1 MKRILISAALL
12 AATTSALQAHTLD
25 GIVKDN
31 KTGEPLIGTVIRVK
45 ELPNVS
51 TTTGLDGTFT
61 LHELPDKGKFTI
73 IVTYMSYKTKEMVVD
88 LAKDYSKGGKDGK
101 DGQFTIAMDEDTK
114 QLGEVVVTGHREYRS
129 DRSAVETVKN
139 AGNVLNVM
147 SQQSIQL
154 SPDVN
159 VASVLQ
165 RVSGVTMERDASGEA
180 SYAILRGMDKRYNYT
195 LVNGVKIPSPDDK
208 NRYIP
213 LNIFPSDLMDRLVV
227 SKSLTAD
234 MEGDA
239 AGGVVDMVMKDA
251 PSRFQLQAN
260 AAIGATD
267 YFWKDGRNY
276 LTSNRSDYTHKAP
289 YEAFGSE
296 YKAQMGSSKDGSS
309 QIGDFKA
316 GPTQLKSYSNPAPN
330 FIGGLSIGNRF
341 WNDRLGVMLAGS
353 IQNTFRGTERTY
365 NSVKMASG
373 EQAMYISNLHHRY
386 YSIHD
391 LTAGAHAKIDLTLGN
406 QLMPGAHK
414 LEWYNMYVRT
424 NSKGIRYN
432 NGISTEYIGA
442 DSYTQDDEVRS
453 TSITQTIFATNL
465 KGTHHLSKD
474 FTIDWSGIFSQAKEE
489 DPDRTYV
496 TLTNTVSTS
505 SADVTASSDG
515 SSDVDAVGGSI
526 WDTNKNIVKTLPKSM
541 ERRYQHNKDT
551 DWAGYINLSYDTHF
565 ANGVDALWKAGAQY
579 RCKERSNRYYS
590 YIFNPADIS
599 QQLNG
604 NGLDQFA
611 AIDWVCKTPY
621 SQASQLNYDSKEHI
635 GGAYAMVTFRSN
647 LGELNAGFRA
657 EHTNQI
663 YTMLQHFRNMG
674 QVGEQSYWDYLPSA
688 SIKWTPTKKMNV
700 RLSYYRSI
708 NRPGFYEIVPYQI
721 QGEEYQ
727 EKGNPNLKRAR
738 IDNIDLRWEW
748 FPSATEQVL
757 AGVFY
762 KYLKDP
768 IEQVFVT
775 SDGKIGA
782 GTDAYYLPDNL
793 GNAKN
798 MGFEIDVIK
807 YIRHFG
813 LKANYTYTHSEIT
826 TSKREYQ
833 EGSAEYKTGVTQ
845 TRPLVNQAPHTA
857 NLSLLYKDTSHGW
870 NAQLAASYTGTKL
883 ALVSPFKD
891 ADQWDKAMFG
901 LDLSA
906 EKQFKNGFSVFLKAN
921 NLLDAKRERFLKT
934 VNKSNLEYEGQK
946 SDKTIVGTYQY
957 GRTFLLGVR
966 YKL

>member
-1 MKRILISAALL
+1 MKRLFMSAALL
-12 AATTSALQAHTLD
+12 AASATAIQAHTLD

-31 KTGEPLIGTVIRVK
+31 KTGEPLIGTVVRVK
-45 ELPNVS
+45 ELPNVG
-51 TTTGLDGTFT
+51 TTTGLDGSFT
-61 LHELPDKGKFTI
+61 LHELPDKGKYTLVVSF
-73 IVTYMSYKTKEMVVD
+73 MAYKTKEIVVD
-88 LAKDYSKGGKDGK
+88 VANDEKVD
-101 DGQFTIAMDEDTK
+101 IPMDEDLK
-114 QLGEVVVTGHREYRS
+114 QLGEVVVTGRREYRS

-213 LNIFPSDLMDRLVV
+213 LNIFPSDLMERLVV

-251 PSRFQLQAN
+251 PSCFQFQAN
-260 AAIGATD
+260 AAIGTTD
-267 YFWKDGRNY
+267 YFWKDGRDY
-276 LTSNRSDYTHKAP
+276 ITSNRSDYTKKAP

-296 YKAQMGSSKDGSS
+296 YKASMS
-309 QIGDFKA
+309 DFKN
-316 GPTQLKSYSNPAPN
+316 GPVQLKSHSMPAPN
-330 FIGGLSIGNRF
+330 FIGGLSVGNRF
-341 WNDRLGVMLAGS
+341 WNDRLGVILAGS

-373 EQAMYISNLHHRY
+373 EQAMYISKLNHRY

-391 LTAGAHAKIDLTLGN
+391 LTTGAHAKIDLTL
-406 QLMPGAHK
+406 PGHK
-414 LEWYNMYVRT
+414 IEWYNMYVRT
-424 NSKGIRYN
+424 NSKGVRYN
-432 NGISTEYIGA
+432 NSIGTEYIGA
-442 DSYTQDDEVRS
+442 NSYTQDDEIRS
-453 TSITQTIFATNL
+453 LSTTQSIFATNL
-465 KGTHHLSKD
+465 KGTHHLTKN
-474 FTIDWSGIFSQAKEE
+474 FTLDWSGIFSQAKEE

-496 TLTNTVSTS
+496 TLSNSVSTE
-505 SADVTASSDG
+505 ADADG
-515 SSDVDAVGGSI
+515 NILSGNL
-526 WDTNKNIVKTLPKSM
+526 WDTNKNITKTFPKDA
-541 ERRYQHNKDT
+541 ERRFQHNMDT
-551 DWAGYINLSYDTHF
+551 DWAGYINLTYDTHF
-565 ANGVDALWKAGAQY
+565 ANDVEALWKAGAQY
-579 RCKERSNRYYS
+579 RRKERSNRYYS
-590 YIFNPADIS
+590 YIFSPADNA
-599 QQLNG
+599 QDLDG
-604 NGLDQFA
+604 NGLEQFDNV
-611 AIDWVCKTPY
+611 DWVCKTPY

-635 GGAYAMVTFRSN
+635 GGAYAMVTLKTK
-647 LGELNAGFRA
+647 LGELIAGFRA

-674 QVGEQSYWDYLPSA
+674 QIGEQSYWDYLPSA
-688 SIKWTPTKKMNV
+688 SLKWTPTKNMNI

-721 QGEEYQ
+721 MGEEYQ

-748 FPSATEQVL
+748 FPSKTEQIL

-782 GTDAYYLPDNL
+782 GTDAYYMPDNL

-813 LKANYTYTHSEIT
+813 IKANYTYTYSKIT
-826 TSKREYQ
+826 TSKREYK
-833 EGSAEYKTGVTQ
+833 EGSAEYKSGVTQ
-845 TRPLVNQAPHTA
+845 SRPLVNQAPHTA
-857 NLSLLYKDTSHGW
+857 NISLLYKDTENGW
-870 NAQLAASYTGTKL
+870 NAQLASSFTGAKL

-906 EKQFKNGFSVFLKAN
+906 EKQFKNGFSIFFKAN
-921 NLLDAKRERFLKT
+921 NLLDAKRERYLKT
-934 VNKSNLEYEGQK
+934 VNESNLEYEGQK

>member
-1 MKRILISAALL
+1 MKKFLLSAALL
-12 AATTSALQAHTLD
+12 VAATTAIQAHTLD

-61 LHELPDKGKFTI
+61 LHELPDKGKVTI
-73 IVTYMSYKTKEMVVD
+73 IVSYMSYKTREMVVD
-88 LAKDYSKGGKDGK
+88 VAKKDK
-101 DGQFTIAMDEDTK
+101 VDIPMDEDLK

-129 DRSAVETVKN
+129 DRSAIETVKN

-251 PSRFQLQAN
+251 PSRFQIQAN
-260 AAIGATD
+260 AAIGASD
-267 YFWKDGRNY
+267 YFWKDGRDY
-276 LTSNRSDYTHKAP
+276 LTSNRSDYTKKSP
-289 YEAFGSE
+289 YEVFGKD
-296 YKAQMGSSKDGSS
+296 YKAQMS
-309 QIGDFKA
+309 DFKN
-316 GPTQLKSYSNPAPN
+316 GPVQLKSHSLPAPN

-353 IQNTFRGTERTY
+353 VQNVFRGTERTY

-373 EQAMYISNLHHRY
+373 EQAMYISNLQHRY

-391 LTAGAHAKIDLTLGN
+391 LTAGAHAKFDLTL
-406 QLMPGAHK
+406 PGHK
-414 LEWYNMYVRT
+414 LEWYNMYVHT
-424 NSKGIRYN
+424 NSKGTRYN
-432 NGISTEYIGA
+432 NSVNTEYIGA

-453 TSITQTIFATNL
+453 LSTTQSIFATNL
-465 KGTHHLSKD
+465 KGTHHLTKD
-474 FTIDWSGIFSQAKEE
+474 FTVDWSGVFSQAKEE

-496 TLTNTVSTS
+496 TLTNTVSRK
-505 SADVTASSDG
+505 AENG
-515 SSDVDAVGGSI
+515 GDAVSGSI
-526 WDTNKNIVKTLPKSM
+526 WEGDKNITKTLPKSA
-541 ERRYQHNKDT
+541 ERRFQHNKDT

-565 ANGVDALWKAGAQY
+565 ANSVEALWKAGAQY
-579 RCKERSNRYYS
+579 RRKERSNRYYS

-599 QQLNG
+599 QRLDG
-604 NGLDQFA
+604 NGIDQFA
-611 AIDWVCKTPY
+611 HIDWVCKTPY

-635 GGAYAMVTFRSN
+635 GGAYAMVTLKSEM
-647 LGELNAGFRA
+647 GELNAGFRA

-748 FPSATEQVL
+748 FPSKTEQIL

-782 GTDAYYLPDNL
+782 GTDAYYMPDNL
-793 GNAKN
+793 GNARN
-798 MGFEIDVIK
+798 MGFEIDVVK

-813 LKANYTYTHSEIT
+813 LKANYTYTHSKIT
-826 TSKREYQ
+826 TSKRQYQ
-833 EGSAEYKTGVTQ
+833 QGSAEYEKGVTQ
-845 TRPLVNQAPHTA
+845 SRPLVNQAPHTA
-857 NLSLLYKDTSHGW
+857 NLSLLYKDTQHGW
-870 NAQLAASYTGTKL
+870 NAQLAASYTGTRL

-906 EKQFKNGFSVFLKAN
+906 EKQWPCGLSVFVKAN
-921 NLLDAKRERFLKT
+921 NLLDAKRERYLKT
-934 VNKSNLEYEGQK
+934 VNKSNLEYEGQRA
-946 SDKTIVGTYQY
+946 DRTIVGTYRY
-957 GRTFLLGVR
+957 GRTFLVGVR
-966 YKL
+966 CKL

>member
-1 MKRILISAALL
+1 MKQFLLSAALI
-12 AATTSALQAHTLD
+12 AVSTTVATAHTLD

-31 KTGEPLIGTVIRVK
+31 RTGEPLIGSVIEVK
-45 ELPNVS
+45 ELPSVK
-51 TTTGLDGTFT
+51 TTTGLDGSFT
-61 LHELPDKGKFTI
+61 LHELPDKGRYTLVVRYI
-73 IVTYMSYKTKEMVVD
+73 SYKTREIPVD
-88 LAKDYSKGGKDGK
+88 VSDKGIVNI
-101 DGQFTIAMDEDTK
+101 TLDEDLRE
-114 QLGEVVVTGHREYRS
+114 LGEVVIKGHKEYHS
-129 DRSAVETVKN
+129 DRSAIDMEKT

-159 VASVLQ
+159 VATVLQ

-251 PSRFQLQAN
+251 PSHFQIQAN
-260 AAIGATD
+260 AAVGASD
-267 YFWKDGRNY
+267 YFWKDSRDY

-289 YEAFGSE
+289 YEVNGPE
-296 YKAQMGSSKDGSS
+296 YKATTS
-309 QIGDFKA
+309 DFA
-316 GPTQLKSYSNPAPN
+316 SGPTQISRHSMPAPN
-330 FIGGLSIGNRF
+330 FVGGLSIGNRF
-341 WNDRLGVMLAGS
+341 WKDRIGVMLAGS

-373 EQAMYISNLHHRY
+373 EQAMYIYSLQHRY

-391 LTAGAHAKIDLTLGN
+391 LTAGVHAKVDL
-406 QLMPGAHK
+406 QLENNK
-414 LEWYNMYVRT
+414 FEWYNMYVRT
-424 NSKGIRYN
+424 NSKGVRYN
-432 NGISTEYIGA
+432 NSVNTEYISS
-442 DSYTQDDEVRS
+442 DSYTQDDETRS
-453 TSITQTIFATNL
+453 LSQTQSIFATHI
-465 KGTHHLSKD
+465 KGTHHLTKD
-474 FTIDWSGIFSQAKEE
+474 FTVDWAGIFSQAKSE
-489 DPDRTYV
+489 DPDRVYLS
-496 TLTNTVSTS
+496 LTNTIH
-505 SADVTASSDG
+505 SAEGVDG
-515 SSDVDAVGGSI
+515 SLWSG
-526 WDTNKNIVKTLPKSM
+526 NKNILKTMPKNM
-541 ERRYQHNKDT
+541 ERRFQHNTDK
-551 DWAGYINLSYDTHF
+551 DWAGYINLAYNSQLG
-565 ANGVDALWKAGAQY
+565 NNINALWKAGAQY
-579 RCKERSNRYYS
+579 RRKERGNRYYS
-590 YIFNPADIS
+590 YNFTPTDIS
-599 QQLNG
+599 QKLDG
-604 NGLDQFA
+604 NGFDQFA
-611 AIDWVCKTPY
+611 AIDWTCKTPY

-635 GGAYAMVTFRSN
+635 GAAYIMTTLKSRW
-647 LGELNAGFRA
+647 GELNAGLRA

-663 YTMLQHFRNMG
+663 YTMLQKFRNMG
-674 QVGEQSYWDYLPSA
+674 QVGEQSYWDWLPSA
-688 SIKWTPTKKMNV
+688 SLKWTPTKKMNV

-721 QGEEYQ
+721 MGEEYQ

-762 KYLKDP
+762 KYLQDP
-768 IEQVFVT
+768 IEQVFVAA
-775 SDGKIGA
+775 DGKLGSGA
-782 GTDAYYLPDNL
+782 DAYYMPDNL

-798 MGFEIDVIK
+798 YGFEIDVVK

-813 LKANYTYTHSEIT
+813 IKANYTYTHSRIT
-826 TSKREYQ
+826 TSKREYK

-845 TRPLVNQAPHTA
+845 SRPLVNQAPHTA
-857 NLSLLYKDTSHGW
+857 NLSLLYKDTNYGW

-901 LDLSA
+901 LDFSM
-906 EKQFKNGFSVFLKAN
+906 EKKFPCGVSVFLKAN
-921 NLLDAKRERFLKT
+921 NLLDAKRERYLKT
-934 VNKSNLEYEGQK
+934 VNQSNLEYEGQS
-946 SDKTIVGTYQY
+946 SDKTIVGTYKY
-957 GRTFLLGVR
+957 GRTYLVGVR
-966 YKL
+966 VKI

>member
-1 MKRILISAALL
+1 MKQFILSAVLI
-12 AATTSALQAHTLD
+12 AASATVVSAHTLD

-31 KTGEPLIGTVIRVK
+31 RTGEPLIGSVVEVK
-45 ELPNVS
+45 ELPSVK
-51 TTTGLDGTFT
+51 TTTGLDGSFT
-61 LHELPDKGKFTI
+61 LHELPDKGRYTLVVRYI
-73 IVTYMSYKTKEMVVD
+73 SYKTREIPVEVSDKGVV
-88 LAKDYSKGGKDGK
+88 
-101 DGQFTIAMDEDTK
+101 TITLDEDLH
-114 QLGEVVVTGHREYRS
+114 QLGEVVIKGHKEYHS
-129 DRSAVETVKN
+129 DRSAIDMEKT

-180 SYAILRGMDKRYNYT
+180 SYAILRGMDKHYNYT

-251 PSRFQLQAN
+251 PSHFQIQAN
-260 AAIGATD
+260 AAVGTSD
-267 YFWKDGRNY
+267 YFWKDSRDY

-289 YEAFGSE
+289 YEVNGPE
-296 YKAQMGSSKDGSS
+296 YKAATS
-309 QIGDFKA
+309 DFSN
-316 GPTQLKSYSNPAPN
+316 GPTQISRHSMPAPN
-330 FIGGLSIGNRF
+330 FVGGLSIGNRF
-341 WNDRLGVMLAGS
+341 WKDRIGVMLAGS

-373 EQAMYISNLHHRY
+373 EQSMYISSLQHRY

-391 LTAGAHAKIDLTLGN
+391 LTAGVHAKVDL
-406 QLMPGAHK
+406 QLENNK
-414 LEWYNMYVRT
+414 LEWYNMYVCT
-424 NSKGIRYN
+424 NSKSVRYN
-432 NGISTEYIGA
+432 NSVNTEYISS
-442 DSYTQDDEVRS
+442 DSYTQDDETRS
-453 TSITQTIFATNL
+453 LSQTQSIFATHL
-465 KGTHHLSKD
+465 KGTHHLTKD
-474 FTIDWSGIFSQAKEE
+474 FTADWAGIFSQAKAE
-489 DPDRTYV
+489 DPDRVYLS
-496 TLTNTVSTS
+496 LTNTIQ
-505 SADVTASSDG
+505 SADGVDG
-515 SSDVDAVGGSI
+515 SLWSG
-526 WDTNKNIVKTLPKSM
+526 NKNILKTLPKNM
-541 ERRYQHNKDT
+541 ERRFQHNTDK
-551 DWAGYINLSYDTHF
+551 DWAGYINLAYNSQLGNDI
-565 ANGVDALWKAGAQY
+565 NALWKAGAQY
-579 RCKERSNRYYS
+579 RRKERGNRYYS
-590 YIFNPADIS
+590 YIFNPSDIS
-599 QQLNG
+599 QKLDG
-604 NGLDQFA
+604 NGFDQFA
-611 AIDWVCKTPY
+611 AIDWTCKTPY

-635 GGAYAMVTFRSN
+635 GAAYIMTTLKSRW
-647 LGELNAGFRA
+647 GELNAGVRA

-663 YTMLQHFRNMG
+663 YTMLQKFRNMG
-674 QVGEQSYWDYLPSA
+674 QVGEQSYWDWLPSA

-721 QGEEYQ
+721 MGEEYQ

-738 IDNIDLRWEW
+738 IDNVDLRWEW

-762 KYLKDP
+762 KYLQDP
-768 IEQVFVT
+768 IEQVFVAA
-775 SDGKIGA
+775 DGKLGSGA
-782 GTDAYYLPDNL
+782 DAYYMPDNL

-798 MGFEIDVIK
+798 YGFEIDVVK

-813 LKANYTYTHSEIT
+813 IKANYTYTHSTIT
-826 TSKREYQ
+826 TTKREYK

-857 NLSLLYKDTSHGW
+857 NLSLLYKDTNYGW

-901 LDLSA
+901 LDFSM
-906 EKQFKNGFSVFLKAN
+906 EKKFPCGVSVFLKAN
-921 NLLDAKRERFLKT
+921 NLLDAKRERYLKT
-934 VNKSNLEYEGQK
+934 VNQSNLEYEGQR
-946 SDKTIVGTYQY
+946 SDKTIVGTYKY
-957 GRTFLLGVR
+957 GRTFLIGVR
-966 YKL
+966 VKM

>member
-1 MKRILISAALL
+1 MKQFLLSAALI
-12 AATTSALQAHTLD
+12 AASTTVATAHTLD

-31 KTGEPLIGTVIRVK
+31 RTGEPLIGSVVEVK
-45 ELPNVS
+45 ELPSVK
-51 TTTGLDGTFT
+51 TTTGLDGSFT
-61 LHELPDKGKFTI
+61 LHELPDKGRYTLVVRYI
-73 IVTYMSYKTKEMVVD
+73 SYKTREIPVD
-88 LAKDYSKGGKDGK
+88 VSDKGIV
-101 DGQFTIAMDEDTK
+101 TITLDEDLRE
-114 QLGEVVVTGHREYRS
+114 LGEVVIKGHKEYHS
-129 DRSAVETVKN
+129 DRSAIDMEKT

-251 PSRFQLQAN
+251 PSHFQIQAN
-260 AAIGATD
+260 AAVGTSD
-267 YFWKDGRNY
+267 YFWKDSRDY
-276 LTSNRSDYTHKAP
+276 LTSNRSDYTHKSP
-289 YEAFGSE
+289 YEVNGPD
-296 YKAQMGSSKDGSS
+296 YKATTS
-309 QIGDFKA
+309 DFA
-316 GPTQLKSYSNPAPN
+316 SGPTQISRHSMPPPN
-330 FIGGLSIGNRF
+330 FVGGLSIGNRF
-341 WNDRLGVMLAGS
+341 WKDRIGVMLAGS

-373 EQAMYISNLHHRY
+373 EQAMYIYSLQHRY

-391 LTAGAHAKIDLTLGN
+391 LTAGVHAKVDL
-406 QLMPGAHK
+406 QLDNNK
-414 LEWYNMYVRT
+414 IEWYNMYVRT
-424 NSKGIRYN
+424 NSKGVRYN
-432 NGISTEYIGA
+432 NSVNTEYISS
-442 DSYTQDDEVRS
+442 DSYTQDDETRS
-453 TSITQTIFATNL
+453 LSQTQSIFATHL
-465 KGTHHLSKD
+465 KGTHHLTKD
-474 FTIDWSGIFSQAKEE
+474 FTIDWAGIFSQAKSE
-489 DPDRTYV
+489 DPDRVYLS
-496 TLTNTVSTS
+496 LTNTIQ
-505 SADVTASSDG
+505 SADGVDG
-515 SSDVDAVGGSI
+515 SLWSG
-526 WDTNKNIVKTLPKSM
+526 NKNILKTMPKNM
-541 ERRYQHNKDT
+541 ERRFQHNIDK
-551 DWAGYINLSYDTHF
+551 DWAGYINLSYNSELGNDI
-565 ANGVDALWKAGAQY
+565 NALWKAGAQY
-579 RCKERSNRYYS
+579 RRKERSNRYYS
-590 YIFNPADIS
+590 YNFTPTDIS
-599 QQLNG
+599 QKLDG
-604 NGLDQFA
+604 NGFDQFA
-611 AIDWVCKTPY
+611 AIDWTCKTPY

-635 GGAYAMVTFRSN
+635 GAAYIMTTLKSKW
-647 LGELNAGFRA
+647 GELNAGLRA

-663 YTMLQHFRNMG
+663 YTMLQKFRNMG
-674 QVGEQSYWDYLPSA
+674 QVGEQSYWDWLPSA

-721 QGEEYQ
+721 MGEEYQ

-738 IDNIDLRWEW
+738 IDNVDLRWEW

-762 KYLKDP
+762 KYLQDP
-768 IEQVFVT
+768 IEQVFVAA
-775 SDGKIGA
+775 DGKLGSGA
-782 GTDAYYLPDNL
+782 DAYYMPDNL

-798 MGFEIDVIK
+798 YGFEIDVVK

-813 LKANYTYTHSEIT
+813 IKANYTYTHSRIT
-826 TSKREYQ
+826 TSKREYK

-845 TRPLVNQAPHTA
+845 SRPLVNQAPHTA
-857 NLSLLYKDTSHGW
+857 NLSLLYKDTNYGW

-901 LDLSA
+901 LDFSM
-906 EKQFKNGFSVFLKAN
+906 EKKFPCGVSVFLKAN
-921 NLLDAKRERFLKT
+921 NLLDAKRERYLKT
-934 VNKSNLEYEGQK
+934 VNQSNLEYEGQS
-946 SDKTIVGTYQY
+946 SDKTIVGTYKY
-957 GRTFLLGVR
+957 GRTYLVGVR
-966 YKL
+966 VKI

>member
-1 MKRILISAALL
+1 MKRFLFTAALL
-12 AATTSALQAHTLD
+12 TAATSAITAHTLD
-25 GIVKDN
+25 GIVKDH
-31 KTGEPLIGTVIRVK
+31 KTGEPLIGIVIRVK
-45 ELPNVS
+45 ELPSVS

-61 LHELPDKGKFTI
+61 LRELPDRGRYTL
-73 IVTYMSYKTKEMVVD
+73 VVSYMAYKTREMMVD
-88 LAKDYSKGGKDGK
+88 VAKDYDKGSEKGK
-101 DGQFTIAMDEDTK
+101 DGQLIIALDEDLQ
-114 QLGEVVVTGHREYRS
+114 QLGEVVVTGRREYRS

-139 AGNVLNVM
+139 AASVLNVM

-180 SYAILRGMDKRYNYT
+180 SYVILRGMDKRYNYT

-208 NRYIP
+208 NRYVP

-251 PSRFQLQAN
+251 PARFQLQAN
-260 AAIGATD
+260 AAVGMSD
-267 YFWKDGRNY
+267 YFWSGARDY
-276 LTSNRSDYTHKAP
+276 LTTNRSDYTHRSP
-289 YEAFGSE
+289 YEAFGSD
-296 YKAQMGSSKDGSS
+296 YKASASDFRNGPVQM
-309 QIGDFKA
+309 
-316 GPTQLKSYSNPAPN
+316 KSHATPAPN
-330 FIGGLSIGNRF
+330 FIGGLSVGDRF
-341 WNDRLGVMLAGS
+341 WNNRIGVMLAGS
-353 IQNTFRGTERTY
+353 VQNTFRGTERTY

-373 EQAMYISNLHHRY
+373 EQAMYISTLNHRY

-391 LTAGAHAKIDLTLGN
+391 FTAGLHAKLDLSLSN
-406 QLMPGAHK
+406 HK

-424 NSKGIRYN
+424 NSKGVRYN
-432 NGISTEYIGA
+432 NGVNTEYISA
-442 DSYTQDDEVRS
+442 DSYTQDDELRS
-453 TSITQTIFATNL
+453 ISSTQSIFATNL
-465 KGTHHLSKD
+465 KGTHHLTD
-474 FTIDWSGIFSQAKEE
+474 RFTVDWSGVFSQARAE

-496 TLTNTVSTS
+496 TLTNTVGR
-505 SADVTASSDG
+505 SAGAEG
-515 SSDVDAVGGSI
+515 DAVSGDI
-526 WDTNKNIVKTLPKSM
+526 WSQEKNILKTLPKSA
-541 ERRYQHNKDT
+541 ERRFQHNKDT
-551 DWAGYINLSYDTHF
+551 DWAGYINLAYDTRF
-565 ANGVDALWKAGAQY
+565 GDKLDALWKVGAQY
-579 RCKERSNRYYS
+579 RRKERSNRYYS

-599 QQLNG
+599 QLLDG
-604 NGLDQFA
+604 NGYEQFA
-611 AIDWVCKTPY
+611 NVDWVCKTPY

-635 GGAYAMVTFRSN
+635 GGVYAMATLSSA
-647 LGELNAGFRA
+647 LGELNVGLRA

-688 SIKWTPTKKMNV
+688 SVKWTPTKKMNV

-727 EKGNPNLKRAR
+727 EKGNPELKRAR

-748 FPSATEQVL
+748 FPSGTEQIL

-762 KYLKDP
+762 KYLKNP

-782 GTDAYYLPDNL
+782 GTDAYYMPANL

-813 LKANYTYTHSEIT
+813 VKANYTYTHSEIT
-826 TSKREYQ
+826 TSKRQYK

-857 NLSLLYKDTSHGW
+857 NLSLLYKDTEHGW
-870 NAQLAASYTGTKL
+870 NAQLAASFTGTKL

-901 LDLSA
+901 LDFSA
-906 EKQFKNGFSVFLKAN
+906 EKKFHNGISLFFKAN
-921 NLLDAKRERFLKT
+921 NLLDAKRERYLKT
-934 VNKSNLEYEGQK
+934 VNQSNLEYEGQK
-946 SDKTIVGTYQY
+946 SDKTIVGTYRY

>member
-1 MKRILISAALL
+1 MKRLFMSAALL
-12 AATTSALQAHTLD
+12 AASATAIQAHTLD

-31 KTGEPLIGTVIRVK
+31 KTGEPLIGTVVRVK
-45 ELPNVS
+45 ELPNVG
-51 TTTGLDGTFT
+51 TTTGLDGSFT
-61 LHELPDKGKFTI
+61 LHELPDKGKYTLVVSF
-73 IVTYMSYKTKEMVVD
+73 MAYKTKVIVVD
-88 LAKDYSKGGKDGK
+88 VANDDKVD
-101 DGQFTIAMDEDTK
+101 IPMDEDLK
-114 QLGEVVVTGHREYRS
+114 QLGEVVVTGRREYRS
-129 DRSAVETVKN
+129 DRSAVESVKN

-251 PSRFQLQAN
+251 PSCFQLQAN
-260 AAIGATD
+260 AAIGTTD
-267 YFWKDGRNY
+267 YFWKDGRDY
-276 LTSNRSDYTHKAP
+276 LTSNRSDYTKKAP

-296 YKAQMGSSKDGSS
+296 YKASMS
-309 QIGDFKA
+309 DFKN
-316 GPTQLKSYSNPAPN
+316 GPMQLKSHSMPAPN
-330 FIGGLSIGNRF
+330 FIGGLSVGNRF

-373 EQAMYISNLHHRY
+373 EQAMYISKLNHRY

-391 LTAGAHAKIDLTLGN
+391 LTTGVQAKVDLTL
-406 QLMPGAHK
+406 PKHK
-414 LEWYNMYVRT
+414 IEWYNMYVRT
-424 NSKGIRYN
+424 NSKGVRYN
-432 NGISTEYIGA
+432 NSIGTEYIGA
-442 DSYTQDDEVRS
+442 NSYTQDDEIRS
-453 TSITQTIFATNL
+453 LSTTQSIFATNL
-465 KGTHHLSKD
+465 KGTHHLTKN
-474 FTIDWSGIFSQAKEE
+474 FTLDWSGIFSQAKEE

-496 TLTNTVSTS
+496 TLSNSVSTE
-505 SADVTASSDG
+505 ADAEGNILSG
-515 SSDVDAVGGSI
+515 NL
-526 WDTNKNIVKTLPKSM
+526 WDTNKNITKTFPKDA
-541 ERRYQHNKDT
+541 ERRFQHNMDT
-551 DWAGYINLSYDTHF
+551 DWAGYINLTYDTHF
-565 ANGVDALWKAGAQY
+565 ANDVEALWKAGAQY
-579 RCKERSNRYYS
+579 RRKERSNRYYS
-590 YIFNPADIS
+590 YIFSPADNA
-599 QQLNG
+599 QDLDG
-604 NGLDQFA
+604 NGLEQFDNV
-611 AIDWVCKTPY
+611 DWVCKTPY
-621 SQASQLNYDSKEHI
+621 SQASQLNYNSKEHI
-635 GGAYAMVTFRSN
+635 GGAYTMVTLKTK
-647 LGELNAGFRA
+647 LGELIAGFRA

-674 QVGEQSYWDYLPSA
+674 QTGEQSYWDYLPSA
-688 SIKWTPTKKMNV
+688 SLKWTPTKKMNI

-721 QGEEYQ
+721 MGEEYQ

-748 FPSATEQVL
+748 FPSKTEQIL

-782 GTDAYYLPDNL
+782 GTDAYYMPDNL

-813 LKANYTYTHSEIT
+813 IKANYTYTYSKIT
-826 TSKREYQ
+826 TSKREYK
-833 EGSAEYKTGVTQ
+833 EGSAEYKSGVTQ
-845 TRPLVNQAPHTA
+845 SRPLVNQAPHTA
-857 NLSLLYKDTSHGW
+857 NISLLYKDTENGW
-870 NAQLAASYTGTKL
+870 NAQLASSFTGAKL

-906 EKQFKNGFSVFLKAN
+906 EKQFKNGFSIFFKAN
-921 NLLDAKRERFLKT
+921 NLLDAKRERYLKT
-934 VNKSNLEYEGQK
+934 VNESNLQYADQKSN
-946 SDKTIVGTYQY
+946 KTIIGTYKY

>member
-1 MKRILISAALL
+1 MKQFLLSVALIAAPSTV
-12 AATTSALQAHTLD
+12 ASAHTLD

-31 KTGEPLIGTVIRVK
+31 RTGEPLIGSVIEVK
-45 ELPNVS
+45 ELPSVK
-51 TTTGLDGTFT
+51 TTTGLDGSFT
-61 LHELPDKGKFTI
+61 LHELPDKGRYTLVVRYI
-73 IVTYMSYKTKEMVVD
+73 SYKTREIPVEVSDKGVV
-88 LAKDYSKGGKDGK
+88 
-101 DGQFTIAMDEDTK
+101 TITLDEDSHE
-114 QLGEVVVTGHREYRS
+114 LGEVVIKGHKEYHS
-129 DRSAVETVKN
+129 DRSAIDMEKT

-159 VASVLQ
+159 VATVLQ

-251 PSRFQLQAN
+251 PSHFQIQAN
-260 AAIGATD
+260 AAVGTSD
-267 YFWKDGRNY
+267 YFWKDGRDY
-276 LTSNRSDYTHKAP
+276 LSSNRRDYTHKAP
-289 YEAFGSE
+289 YEVNGAN
-296 YKAQMGSSKDGSS
+296 YKATTS
-309 QIGDFKA
+309 DFA
-316 GPTQLKSYSNPAPN
+316 GGPTQISSHSMPAPN

-341 WNDRLGVMLAGS
+341 WNDRIGVMVAGS

-373 EQAMYISNLHHRY
+373 EQAMYIYSLQHRY

-391 LTAGAHAKIDLTLGN
+391 LTAGVHAKIDL
-406 QLMPGAHK
+406 QLENNK
-414 LEWYNMYVRT
+414 FEWYNMYVRT
-424 NSKGIRYN
+424 NSKGVRYN
-432 NGISTEYIGA
+432 NSINTEYISS
-442 DSYTQDDEVRS
+442 DSYTQDDETRS
-453 TSITQTIFATNL
+453 LSQTQSIFATHL
-465 KGTHHLSKD
+465 KGTHHLTKD
-474 FTIDWSGIFSQAKEE
+474 FTVDWAGIFSQAKSE
-489 DPDRTYV
+489 DPDRVYLS
-496 TLTNTVSTS
+496 LTNTVQ
-505 SADVTASSDG
+505 SADGVDG
-515 SSDVDAVGGSI
+515 SLWSGS
-526 WDTNKNIVKTLPKSM
+526 KNILKTLPKNM
-541 ERRYQHNKDT
+541 ERRFQHNTDK
-551 DWAGYINLSYDTHF
+551 DWAGYINLAYNSQLGNDV
-565 ANGVDALWKAGAQY
+565 NALWKAGAQY
-579 RCKERSNRYYS
+579 RRKERGNRYYS
-590 YIFNPADIS
+590 YNFTPTDIS
-599 QQLNG
+599 QKLDG
-604 NGLDQFA
+604 NAFDQFA
-611 AIDWVCKTPY
+611 AIDWTCKTPY

-635 GGAYAMVTFRSN
+635 GAAYIMTTLKSRW
-647 LGELNAGFRA
+647 GELNVGLRA

-663 YTMLQHFRNMG
+663 YTMLQKFRNMG
-674 QVGEQSYWDYLPSA
+674 QVGEQSYWDWLPSA
-688 SIKWTPTKKMNV
+688 SLKWTPTKKMNV

-721 QGEEYQ
+721 MGEEYQ
-727 EKGNPNLKRAR
+727 EKGNPNLKRAL
-738 IDNIDLRWEW
+738 IDNVDLRWEW

-762 KYLKDP
+762 KYLQDP
-768 IEQVFVT
+768 IEQVFVAA
-775 SDGKIGA
+775 DGKLGSGA
-782 GTDAYYLPDNL
+782 DAYYMPDNL

-798 MGFEIDVIK
+798 YGFEIDVVK

-813 LKANYTYTHSEIT
+813 VKANYTYTHSTIT
-826 TSKREYQ
+826 TTKREYK

-857 NLSLLYKDTSHGW
+857 NLSLLYKDTNYGW

-901 LDLSA
+901 LDFSM
-906 EKQFKNGFSVFLKAN
+906 EKKFPCGVSVFLKAN
-921 NLLDAKRERFLKT
+921 NLLDAKRERYLKT
-934 VNKSNLEYEGQK
+934 VNQSNLEYEGQR
-946 SDKTIVGTYQY
+946 SDKTIVGTYKY
-957 GRTFLLGVR
+957 GRTYLVGVR
-966 YKL
+966 VKL

>member
-1 MKRILISAALL
+1 MKRFLLSAALL
-12 AATTSALQAHTLD
+12 AAATTAIQAHTLD

-61 LHELPDKGKFTI
+61 LHELPDKGKVTI
-73 IVTYMSYKTKEMVVD
+73 IVSYMSYKTREMVVD
-88 LAKDYSKGGKDGK
+88 VAKKDK
-101 DGQFTIAMDEDTK
+101 VDIPMDEDLK

-129 DRSAVETVKN
+129 DRSAIETVKN

-239 AGGVVDMVMKDA
+239 AGGGVDMVMKDA
-251 PSRFQLQAN
+251 PSRFQIQAN
-260 AAIGATD
+260 AAIGASD
-267 YFWKDGRNY
+267 YFWKDGRDY
-276 LTSNRSDYTHKAP
+276 LTCNRSDYTKKSP

-296 YKAQMGSSKDGSS
+296 YKAQMS
-309 QIGDFKA
+309 DFKN
-316 GPTQLKSYSNPAPN
+316 GPVQ
-330 FIGGLSIGNRF
+330 LSIGNRF

-353 IQNTFRGTERTY
+353 VQNVFRGTERTY

-373 EQAMYISNLHHRY
+373 EQAMYISNLQHRY

-391 LTAGAHAKIDLTLGN
+391 LTAGAHAKIDLTL
-406 QLMPGAHK
+406 PGHK

-432 NGISTEYIGA
+432 NSVNTEYIGA

-453 TSITQTIFATNL
+453 LSTTQSIFATNL
-465 KGTHHLSKD
+465 KGTHHLTKD
-474 FTIDWSGIFSQAKEE
+474 FTIDWSGVFSQAKEE

-496 TLTNTVSTS
+496 TLTNTISR
-505 SADVTASSDG
+505 TAENG
-515 SSDVDAVGGSI
+515 GDAVSGSI
-526 WDTNKNIVKTLPKSM
+526 WEGDKNITKTLPKSA
-541 ERRYQHNKDT
+541 ERRFQHNKDT

-565 ANGVDALWKAGAQY
+565 ANSVEALWKAGAQY
-579 RCKERSNRYYS
+579 RRKERSNRYYS

-599 QQLNG
+599 QKLDG
-604 NGLDQFA
+604 NGIDQYA
-611 AIDWVCKTPY
+611 SIDWVCKTPY

-635 GGAYAMVTFRSN
+635 GGAYAMVTLKSEV
-647 LGELNAGFRA
+647 GELNAGFRA

-748 FPSATEQVL
+748 FPSKTEQIL

-782 GTDAYYLPDNL
+782 GTDAYYMPDNL

-813 LKANYTYTHSEIT
+813 VKANYTYTHSEIT

-857 NLSLLYKDTSHGW
+857 NISLLYKDTEHGW
-870 NAQLAASYTGTKL
+870 NAQLASSFTGTKL

-906 EKQFKNGFSVFLKAN
+906 EKQFKNGISFFFKAN
-921 NLLDAKRERFLKT
+921 NLLDAKRERYLKT

>member
-1 MKRILISAALL
+1 MKQFILSAVLI
-12 AATTSALQAHTLD
+12 AASATVVSAHTLD

-31 KTGEPLIGTVIRVK
+31 RTGEPLIGSVVEVK
-45 ELPNVS
+45 ELPSVK
-51 TTTGLDGTFT
+51 TTTGLDGSFT
-61 LHELPDKGKFTI
+61 LHELPDKGRYTLVVRYI
-73 IVTYMSYKTKEMVVD
+73 SYKTREIPVEVSDKGVV
-88 LAKDYSKGGKDGK
+88 
-101 DGQFTIAMDEDTK
+101 TITLDEDLH
-114 QLGEVVVTGHREYRS
+114 QLGEVVIKGHKEYHS
-129 DRSAVETVKN
+129 DRSAIDMEKT

-251 PSRFQLQAN
+251 PSHFQIQAN
-260 AAIGATD
+260 AAVGTSD
-267 YFWKDGRNY
+267 YFWKDSRDY

-289 YEAFGSE
+289 YEVNGPE
-296 YKAQMGSSKDGSS
+296 YKAASS
-309 QIGDFKA
+309 DFSN
-316 GPTQLKSYSNPAPN
+316 GPTQISRHSMPAPN
-330 FIGGLSIGNRF
+330 FVGGLSIGNRF
-341 WNDRLGVMLAGS
+341 WKDRIGVMLAGS

-373 EQAMYISNLHHRY
+373 EQSMYISSLQHRY

-391 LTAGAHAKIDLTLGN
+391 FTAGVHAKVDL
-406 QLMPGAHK
+406 QLENNK
-414 LEWYNMYVRT
+414 LEWYNMYVCT
-424 NSKGIRYN
+424 NSKSVRYN
-432 NGISTEYIGA
+432 NSVNTEYISS
-442 DSYTQDDEVRS
+442 DSYTQDDETRS
-453 TSITQTIFATNL
+453 LSQTQNIFATHL
-465 KGTHHLSKD
+465 KGTHHLTKD
-474 FTIDWSGIFSQAKEE
+474 FTADWAGIFSQAKAE
-489 DPDRTYV
+489 DPDRVYLS
-496 TLTNTVSTS
+496 LTNTVQ
-505 SADVTASSDG
+505 SADGVDG
-515 SSDVDAVGGSI
+515 SLWSG
-526 WDTNKNIVKTLPKSM
+526 NKNILKTLPKNM
-541 ERRYQHNKDT
+541 ERRFQHNTDK
-551 DWAGYINLSYDTHF
+551 DWAGYINLAYNSQLGNDI
-565 ANGVDALWKAGAQY
+565 NALWKAGAQY
-579 RCKERSNRYYS
+579 RRKERGNRYYS
-590 YIFNPADIS
+590 YIFNPSDIS
-599 QQLNG
+599 QKLDG
-604 NGLDQFA
+604 NGFDQFA
-611 AIDWVCKTPY
+611 AIDWTCKTPY

-635 GGAYAMVTFRSN
+635 GAAYIMTTLKSRW
-647 LGELNAGFRA
+647 GELNAGVRA

-663 YTMLQHFRNMG
+663 YTMLQKFRNMG
-674 QVGEQSYWDYLPSA
+674 QVGEQSYWDWLPSA

-721 QGEEYQ
+721 MGEEYQ

-738 IDNIDLRWEW
+738 IDNVDLRWEW

-762 KYLKDP
+762 KYLQDP
-768 IEQVFVT
+768 IEQVFVAA
-775 SDGKIGA
+775 DGKLGSGA
-782 GTDAYYLPDNL
+782 DAYYMPDNL

-798 MGFEIDVIK
+798 YGFEIDVVK

-813 LKANYTYTHSEIT
+813 IKANYTYTHSTIT
-826 TSKREYQ
+826 TTKREYK

-857 NLSLLYKDTSHGW
+857 NLSLLYKDTNYGW

-901 LDLSA
+901 LDFSM
-906 EKQFKNGFSVFLKAN
+906 EKKFPCGVSVFLKAN
-921 NLLDAKRERFLKT
+921 NLLDAKRERYLKT
-934 VNKSNLEYEGQK
+934 VNQSNLEYEGQR
-946 SDKTIVGTYQY
+946 SDKTIVGTYKY
-957 GRTFLLGVR
+957 GRTFLIGVR
-966 YKL
+966 VKM

>member
-1 MKRILISAALL
+1 MVS
-12 AATTSALQAHTLD
+12 AHTVD

-31 KTGEPLIGTVIRVK
+31 RTGEPLIGSVVEVK
-45 ELPNVS
+45 ELPNIK
-51 TTTGLDGTFT
+51 TTTGLDGSFK
-61 LHELPDKGKFTI
+61 LSELPDKGRYTLVVRYI
-73 IVTYMSYKTKEMVVD
+73 SYKTREVPIEVSD
-88 LAKDYSKGGKDGK
+88 KGTV
-101 DGQFTIAMDEDTK
+101 TIALDED
-114 QLGEVVVTGHREYRS
+114 LRELSEVVVKGHKEYHS
-129 DRSAVETVKN
+129 DRSAIDMEKT

-213 LNIFPSDLMDRLVV
+213 LNMFPTDLMDRLVV

-251 PSRFQLQAN
+251 PSHFQIQAN
-260 AAIGATD
+260 AAIGASD
-267 YFWKDGRNY
+267 YFWNDSRNY
-276 LTSNRSDYTHKAP
+276 LSSNRGSYTHTSP
-289 YEAFGSE
+289 YEAHGAD
-296 YKAQMGSSKDGSS
+296 YKATTA
-309 QIGDFKA
+309 DFSN
-316 GPTQLKSYSNPAPN
+316 GPTQITKLSLPAPN
-330 FIGGLSIGNRF
+330 FVGGLSIGNRF
-341 WNDRLGVMLAGS
+341 WKDRIGVMLAGS
-353 IQNTFRGTERTY
+353 VQNIFRGAERTY

-373 EQAMYISNLHHRY
+373 EQAMYIYSLQHRY

-391 LTAGAHAKIDLTLGN
+391 LTAGFHAKVDL
-406 QLMPGAHK
+406 QLDNNK

-424 NSKGIRYN
+424 NSKGVRYN
-432 NGISTEYIGA
+432 NSINTEYISS
-442 DSYTQDDEVRS
+442 DTYTQDDETRS
-453 TSITQTIFATNL
+453 LSQTQSVFATHL
-465 KGTHHLSKD
+465 KGTHHLTPS
-474 FTIDWSGIFSQAKEE
+474 FTVDWASIFSQAKEE
-489 DPDRTYV
+489 DPDRTYL
-496 TLTNTVSTS
+496 TLTNTVE
-505 SADVTASSDG
+505 APDGVDG
-515 SSDVDAVGGSI
+515 SLWSVG
-526 WDTNKNIVKTLPKSM
+526 KNILKTMPKDM
-541 ERRYQHNKDT
+541 ERRFQHNTDK
-551 DWAGYINLSYDTHF
+551 DWAGYLNLSYDTRFSH
-565 ANGVDALWKAGAQY
+565 GISALWKAGAQY
-579 RCKERSNRYYS
+579 RRKERGNRYYS
-590 YIFNPADIS
+590 YVFSPTDIS
-599 QQLNG
+599 QQLDG
-604 NGLDQFA
+604 NGFDQFA
-611 AIDWVCKTPY
+611 SINWTCKTPY

-635 GGAYAMVTFRSN
+635 GAAYLMTTVKTPW
-647 LGELNAGFRA
+647 GELNAGVRA

-663 YTMLQHFRNMG
+663 YTMLQKFRNMG
-674 QVGEQSYWDYLPSA
+674 QVGEQSYWDWMPSA
-688 SIKWTPTKKMNV
+688 SVKWTPTKKMNV

-721 QGEEYQ
+721 MGEEYQ

-738 IDNIDLRWEW
+738 IDNVDLRWEW

-762 KYLKDP
+762 KYLQDP
-768 IEQVFVT
+768 IEQVFV
-775 SDGKIGA
+775 SADGKIGSGA
-782 GTDAYYLPDNL
+782 DAYYMPDNL

-798 MGFEIDVIK
+798 YGFEIDVVK

-813 LKANYTYTHSEIT
+813 IKANYTYTHSSIT
-826 TSKREYQ
+826 TTKREYNV
-833 EGSAEYKTGVTQ
+833 GSAEYKTGVTQ

-857 NLSLLYKDTSHGW
+857 NISLLYKDTRYGW
-870 NAQLAASYTGTKL
+870 NAQLAASFTGTKL

-901 LDLSA
+901 LDFSM
-906 EKQFKNGFSVFLKAN
+906 EKKFPCGVSLFLKAN

-934 VNKSNLEYEGQK
+934 VNESNLQYEGQR
-946 SDKTIVGTYQY
+946 SDKTVVGTYKY

-966 YKL
+966 VKL

>member
-1 MKRILISAALL
+1 MSAALL
-12 AATTSALQAHTLD
+12 AASATAIQAHTLD

-31 KTGEPLIGTVIRVK
+31 KTGEPLIGTVVRVK
-45 ELPNVS
+45 ELPNVG
-51 TTTGLDGTFT
+51 TTTGLDGSFT
-61 LHELPDKGKFTI
+61 LHELPDKGKYTLVVSF
-73 IVTYMSYKTKEMVVD
+73 MAYKTKEIVVD
-88 LAKDYSKGGKDGK
+88 VANDDKVD
-101 DGQFTIAMDEDTK
+101 IPMDEDLK
-114 QLGEVVVTGHREYRS
+114 QLGEVVVTGRREYRS
-129 DRSAVETVKN
+129 DRSAVESVKN

-251 PSRFQLQAN
+251 PSRFQFQAN
-260 AAIGATD
+260 AAIGTTD
-267 YFWKDGRNY
+267 YFWKDGRDY
-276 LTSNRSDYTHKAP
+276 LTSNRSDYTKKAP

-296 YKAQMGSSKDGSS
+296 YKASMS
-309 QIGDFKA
+309 DFKN
-316 GPTQLKSYSNPAPN
+316 GPMQLKSHSMPAPN
-330 FIGGLSIGNRF
+330 FIGGLSVGNRF

-373 EQAMYISNLHHRY
+373 EQAMYISKLNHRY

-391 LTAGAHAKIDLTLGN
+391 LTTGVHAKVDLTL
-406 QLMPGAHK
+406 PKHK
-414 LEWYNMYVRT
+414 IEWYNMYVRT
-424 NSKGIRYN
+424 NSKGVRYN
-432 NGISTEYIGA
+432 NSIGTEYIGA
-442 DSYTQDDEVRS
+442 NSYTQDDEIRS
-453 TSITQTIFATNL
+453 LSTTQSIFATNL
-465 KGTHHLSKD
+465 KGTHHLTKN
-474 FTIDWSGIFSQAKEE
+474 FTLDWSGIFSQAKEE

-496 TLTNTVSTS
+496 TLSNSVSTE
-505 SADVTASSDG
+505 ADADG
-515 SSDVDAVGGSI
+515 NILSGNL
-526 WDTNKNIVKTLPKSM
+526 WDSNKNITKTFPKDA
-541 ERRYQHNKDT
+541 ERRFQHNMDT
-551 DWAGYINLSYDTHF
+551 DWAGYINLTYDTHF
-565 ANGVDALWKAGAQY
+565 ANDVEALWKAGAQY
-579 RCKERSNRYYS
+579 RRKERSNRYYS
-590 YIFNPADIS
+590 YIFSPADNA
-599 QQLNG
+599 QDLDG
-604 NGLDQFA
+604 NGLEQFDNV
-611 AIDWVCKTPY
+611 DWVCKTPY

-635 GGAYAMVTFRSN
+635 GGAYTMVT
-647 LGELNAGFRA
+647 LKTKIGELIAGFRA

-674 QVGEQSYWDYLPSA
+674 QTGEQSYWDYLPSA
-688 SIKWTPTKKMNV
+688 SLKWTPTKNMNI

-721 QGEEYQ
+721 MGEEYQ

-748 FPSATEQVL
+748 FPSKTEQIL

-782 GTDAYYLPDNL
+782 GTDAYYMPDNL

-813 LKANYTYTHSEIT
+813 IKANYTYTYSKIT
-826 TSKREYQ
+826 TSKREYK
-833 EGSAEYKTGVTQ
+833 EGSAEYKSGVTQ
-845 TRPLVNQAPHTA
+845 SRPLVNQAPHTA
-857 NLSLLYKDTSHGW
+857 NISLLYKDTENGW
-870 NAQLAASYTGTKL
+870 NAQLASSFTGAKL

-901 LDLSA
+901 IDLSA
-906 EKQFKNGFSVFLKAN
+906 EKQFKNGFSIFFKAN
-921 NLLDAKRERFLKT
+921 NLLDAKRERYLKT
-934 VNKSNLEYEGQK
+934 VNESNLQYADQKSN
-946 SDKTIVGTYQY
+946 KTIIGTYKY

>member
-1 MKRILISAALL
+1 MKRFLFTAALL
-12 AATTSALQAHTLD
+12 TAATSAITAHTLD
-25 GIVKDN
+25 GIVKDH

-45 ELPNVS
+45 ELPSVS

-61 LHELPDKGKFTI
+61 LRELPDRGRYTL
-73 IVTYMSYKTKEMVVD
+73 VVSYMAYKTREMVVD
-88 LAKDYSKGGKDGK
+88 VAKDYDKGSEKGK
-101 DGQFTIAMDEDTK
+101 DGQLTIALDEDLQ
-114 QLGEVVVTGHREYRS
+114 QLGEVVVTGRREYRS

-139 AGNVLNVM
+139 AASVLNVM

-208 NRYIP
+208 NRYVP

-251 PSRFQLQAN
+251 PARFQLQAN
-260 AAIGATD
+260 AAVGMSD
-267 YFWKDGRNY
+267 YFWSGARDY
-276 LTSNRSDYTHKAP
+276 LTTNRSDYTHRSP
-289 YEAFGSE
+289 YEAFGSD
-296 YKAQMGSSKDGSS
+296 YKASAS
-309 QIGDFKA
+309 DFSN
-316 GPTQLKSYSNPAPN
+316 GPVQLKSHTAPAPN
-330 FIGGLSIGNRF
+330 FIGGLSVGDRF
-341 WNDRLGVMLAGS
+341 WNNRIGVMLAGS
-353 IQNTFRGTERTY
+353 VQNTFRGTERTY

-373 EQAMYISNLHHRY
+373 EQAMYISTLNHRY
-386 YSIHD
+386 YSVHD
-391 LTAGAHAKIDLTLGN
+391 FTAGLHAKLDLSLSN
-406 QLMPGAHK
+406 HK

-424 NSKGIRYN
+424 NSKGVRYN
-432 NGISTEYIGA
+432 NGVNTEYISA
-442 DSYTQDDEVRS
+442 DSYTQDDELRS
-453 TSITQTIFATNL
+453 TSSTQSIFATNL
-465 KGTHHLSKD
+465 KGTHRLTD
-474 FTIDWSGIFSQAKEE
+474 RFMVDWSGVFSQARAE

-496 TLTNTVSTS
+496 TLTNTVGC
-505 SADVTASSDG
+505 SADAEG
-515 SSDVDAVGGSI
+515 DAVSGDI
-526 WDTNKNIVKTLPKSM
+526 WSQEKNILKTLPKSA
-541 ERRYQHNKDT
+541 ERRFQHNKDT
-551 DWAGYINLSYDTHF
+551 DWAGYINLAYDTRF
-565 ANGVDALWKAGAQY
+565 GDKLDALWKVGAQY
-579 RCKERSNRYYS
+579 RRKERSNRYYS

-599 QQLNG
+599 QQLDG
-604 NGLDQFA
+604 NGYEQFA
-611 AIDWVCKTPY
+611 NVDWVCKTPY

-635 GGAYAMVTFRSN
+635 GGVYAMATLSSA
-647 LGELNAGFRA
+647 LGELNVGLRA

-688 SIKWTPTKKMNV
+688 SVKWTPTKKMNV

-727 EKGNPNLKRAR
+727 EKGNPELKRAR

-748 FPSATEQVL
+748 FPSSTEQIL

-762 KYLKDP
+762 KYLKNP

-782 GTDAYYLPDNL
+782 GTDAYYMPANL

-813 LKANYTYTHSEIT
+813 VKANYTYTHSEIT
-826 TSKREYQ
+826 TSKRQYK

-857 NLSLLYKDTSHGW
+857 NLSLLYKDTEHGW
-870 NAQLAASYTGTKL
+870 NAQLAASFTGTKL

-901 LDLSA
+901 LDFSA
-906 EKQFKNGFSVFLKAN
+906 EKKFHNGISLFFKAN
-921 NLLDAKRERFLKT
+921 NLLDAKRERYLKT
-934 VNKSNLEYEGQK
+934 VNQSNLEYEGQK
-946 SDKTIVGTYQY
+946 SDKTIVGTYRY

>member
-1 MKRILISAALL
+1 MKKFLISAALV
-12 AATTSALQAHTLD
+12 ASSAMVSAHTVD

-31 KTGEPLIGTVIRVK
+31 RTGEPLIGSVVEVK
-45 ELPNVS
+45 ELPNIK
-51 TTTGLDGTFT
+51 TTTGLDGSFK
-61 LHELPDKGKFTI
+61 LSELPDKGRYTLVVRYI
-73 IVTYMSYKTKEMVVD
+73 SYKTREVPIEVSD
-88 LAKDYSKGGKDGK
+88 KGAV
-101 DGQFTIAMDEDTK
+101 TIVLDED
-114 QLGEVVVTGHREYRS
+114 LRELSEVVVKGHKEYHS
-129 DRSAVETVKN
+129 DRSAIDMEKT

-213 LNIFPSDLMDRLVV
+213 LNMFPSDLMDRLVV

-251 PSRFQLQAN
+251 PSHFQIQAN
-260 AAIGATD
+260 AAIGASD
-267 YFWKDGRNY
+267 YFWNDSRNY
-276 LTSNRSDYTHKAP
+276 LSSNRGSYTHTSP
-289 YEAFGSE
+289 YEAHGAD
-296 YKAQMGSSKDGSS
+296 YKATTA
-309 QIGDFKA
+309 DFSN
-316 GPTQLKSYSNPAPN
+316 GPTQITKHSLPAPN
-330 FIGGLSIGNRF
+330 FVGGLSIGNRF
-341 WNDRLGVMLAGS
+341 WKDRIGVMLAGS
-353 IQNTFRGTERTY
+353 VQNIFRGTERTY

-373 EQAMYISNLHHRY
+373 EQAMYIYSLQHRY

-391 LTAGAHAKIDLTLGN
+391 LTAGFHAKVDL
-406 QLMPGAHK
+406 QLDNNK

-424 NSKGIRYN
+424 NSKGVRYN
-432 NGISTEYIGA
+432 NSINTEYISS
-442 DSYTQDDEVRS
+442 DTYTQDDETRS
-453 TSITQTIFATNL
+453 LSQTQSVFATHL
-465 KGTHHLSKD
+465 KGTHHLTPS
-474 FTIDWSGIFSQAKEE
+474 FTVDWAGIFSQAKEE
-489 DPDRTYV
+489 DPDRTYL
-496 TLTNTVSTS
+496 TLTNTVE
-505 SADVTASSDG
+505 APDGVDG
-515 SSDVDAVGGSI
+515 SLWLAD
-526 WDTNKNIVKTLPKSM
+526 KNILKTMPKDM
-541 ERRYQHNKDT
+541 ERRFQHNTDK
-551 DWAGYINLSYDTHF
+551 DWAGYLNLSYDTRFSH
-565 ANGVDALWKAGAQY
+565 GISTLWKAGAQY
-579 RCKERSNRYYS
+579 RRKERGNRYYS
-590 YIFNPADIS
+590 YVFSPTDIS
-599 QQLNG
+599 QQLDG
-604 NGLDQFA
+604 NGFDQFA
-611 AIDWVCKTPY
+611 SINWTCKTPY

-635 GGAYAMVTFRSN
+635 GAAYLMTTVKTPW
-647 LGELNAGFRA
+647 GELNAGVRA

-663 YTMLQHFRNMG
+663 YTMLQKFRNMG
-674 QVGEQSYWDYLPSA
+674 QVGEQSYWDWMPSA

-721 QGEEYQ
+721 MGEEYQ

-738 IDNIDLRWEW
+738 IDNVDLRWEW

-762 KYLKDP
+762 KYLQDP
-768 IEQVFVT
+768 IEQVFV
-775 SDGKIGA
+775 SADGKIGSGA
-782 GTDAYYLPDNL
+782 DAYYMPDNL

-798 MGFEIDVIK
+798 YGIEIDVVK

-813 LKANYTYTHSEIT
+813 IKANYTYTHSSIT
-826 TSKREYQ
+826 TTKREYNV
-833 EGSAEYKTGVTQ
+833 GSAEYKTGVTQ

-857 NLSLLYKDTSHGW
+857 NLSLLYKDTRYGW
-870 NAQLAASYTGTKL
+870 NAQLAASFTGTKL

-901 LDLSA
+901 LDYSM
-906 EKQFKNGFSVFLKAN
+906 EKKFPCGVSLFLKAN

-934 VNKSNLEYEGQK
+934 VNQSNLQYEGQR
-946 SDKTIVGTYQY
+946 SDKTVVGTYKY

-966 YKL
+966 VKL

>member
-1 MKRILISAALL
+1 MKRLFMSAALL
-12 AATTSALQAHTLD
+12 AASATAIQAHTLD

-31 KTGEPLIGTVIRVK
+31 KTGEPLIGTVVRVK
-45 ELPNVS
+45 ELPNVG
-51 TTTGLDGTFT
+51 TTTGLDGSFT
-61 LHELPDKGKFTI
+61 LHELPDKGKYTLVVSF
-73 IVTYMSYKTKEMVVD
+73 MAYKTKEIVVD
-88 LAKDYSKGGKDGK
+88 VANDDKVD
-101 DGQFTIAMDEDTK
+101 IPMDEDLK
-114 QLGEVVVTGHREYRS
+114 QLGEVVVTGRREYRS

-251 PSRFQLQAN
+251 PSCFQLQAN
-260 AAIGATD
+260 AAIGTTD
-267 YFWKDGRNY
+267 YFWKDGRDY
-276 LTSNRSDYTHKAP
+276 LTSNRSDYTKKAP

-296 YKAQMGSSKDGSS
+296 YKASIS
-309 QIGDFKA
+309 DFKN
-316 GPTQLKSYSNPAPN
+316 GPVQLKNHPMPAPN
-330 FIGGLSIGNRF
+330 FIGGLSVGNRF

-373 EQAMYISNLHHRY
+373 EQAMYISKLNHRY

-391 LTAGAHAKIDLTLGN
+391 LTTGVHAKVDLTL
-406 QLMPGAHK
+406 PKHK
-414 LEWYNMYVRT
+414 IEWYNMYVRT
-424 NSKGIRYN
+424 NSKGVRYN
-432 NGISTEYIGA
+432 NSIGTEYIGA
-442 DSYTQDDEVRS
+442 NSYTQDDEIRS
-453 TSITQTIFATNL
+453 LSTTQSIFATNL
-465 KGTHHLSKD
+465 KGTHHLTKN
-474 FTIDWSGIFSQAKEE
+474 FTLDWSGIFSQAKEE

-496 TLTNTVSTS
+496 TLSNSVSTE
-505 SADVTASSDG
+505 ADADG
-515 SSDVDAVGGSI
+515 NILSGNL
-526 WDTNKNIVKTLPKSM
+526 WDSNKNITKTFPKDA
-541 ERRYQHNKDT
+541 ERRFQHNKDT
-551 DWAGYINLSYDTHF
+551 DWAGYINLTYDTHF
-565 ANGVDALWKAGAQY
+565 ANDVEALWKAGAQY
-579 RCKERSNRYYS
+579 RRKERSNRYYS
-590 YIFNPADIS
+590 YIFSPADNA
-599 QQLNG
+599 QDLDG
-604 NGLDQFA
+604 NGLEQFDNV
-611 AIDWVCKTPY
+611 DWVCKTPY

-635 GGAYAMVTFRSN
+635 GGAYAMVTLKTK
-647 LGELNAGFRA
+647 LGELIAGFRA

-674 QVGEQSYWDYLPSA
+674 QTGEQSYWDYLPSA
-688 SIKWTPTKKMNV
+688 SLKWTPTKKMNI

-721 QGEEYQ
+721 MGEEYQ

-748 FPSATEQVL
+748 FPSKTEQIL

-782 GTDAYYLPDNL
+782 GTDAYYMPDNL

-813 LKANYTYTHSEIT
+813 IKANYTYTYSKIT
-826 TSKREYQ
+826 TSKREYK
-833 EGSAEYKTGVTQ
+833 EGSAEYKSGVTQ
-845 TRPLVNQAPHTA
+845 SRPLVNQAPHTA
-857 NLSLLYKDTSHGW
+857 NISLLYKDTENGW
-870 NAQLAASYTGTKL
+870 NAQLASSFTGAKL

-906 EKQFKNGFSVFLKAN
+906 EKQFKNGFSIFFKAN
-921 NLLDAKRERFLKT
+921 NLLDAKRERYLKT
-934 VNKSNLEYEGQK
+934 VNESNLEYEGQK
-946 SDKTIVGTYQY
+946 SDKTIVVTYQY

>member
-1 MKRILISAALL
+1 MKRLFMSAALL
-12 AATTSALQAHTLD
+12 AASATAIQAHTLD

-45 ELPNVS
+45 ELPNVG
-51 TTTGLDGTFT
+51 TTTGLDGSFT
-61 LHELPDKGKFTI
+61 LHELPDKGKYTLVVSF
-73 IVTYMSYKTKEMVVD
+73 MAYKTKEIVVD
-88 LAKDYSKGGKDGK
+88 VANDEKVD
-101 DGQFTIAMDEDTK
+101 IPMDEDLK
-114 QLGEVVVTGHREYRS
+114 QLGEVVVTGRREYRS

-251 PSRFQLQAN
+251 PSCFQLQAN
-260 AAIGATD
+260 AAIGTTD
-267 YFWKDGRNY
+267 YFWKDGRDY
-276 LTSNRSDYTHKAP
+276 LTSNRSDYTKKAP

-296 YKAQMGSSKDGSS
+296 YKASMS
-309 QIGDFKA
+309 DFKN
-316 GPTQLKSYSNPAPN
+316 GPMQLKSHSMPAPN
-330 FIGGLSIGNRF
+330 FIGGLSVGNRF

-373 EQAMYISNLHHRY
+373 EQAMYISKLNHRY

-391 LTAGAHAKIDLTLGN
+391 LTTGVHAKVDLTL
-406 QLMPGAHK
+406 PKHK
-414 LEWYNMYVRT
+414 IEWYNMYVRT
-424 NSKGIRYN
+424 NSKGVRYN
-432 NGISTEYIGA
+432 NSIGTEYIGA
-442 DSYTQDDEVRS
+442 NSYTQDDEIRS
-453 TSITQTIFATNL
+453 LSTTQSIFATNL
-465 KGTHHLSKD
+465 KGTHHLTKN
-474 FTIDWSGIFSQAKEE
+474 FTLDWSGIFSQAKEE

-496 TLTNTVSTS
+496 TLSNSVSTE
-505 SADVTASSDG
+505 ADADG
-515 SSDVDAVGGSI
+515 NILSGNL
-526 WDTNKNIVKTLPKSM
+526 WDTNKNITKTFPKDA
-541 ERRYQHNKDT
+541 ERRFQHNMDT
-551 DWAGYINLSYDTHF
+551 DWAGYINLTYDTHF
-565 ANGVDALWKAGAQY
+565 ANDVEALWKAGAQY
-579 RCKERSNRYYS
+579 RRKERSNRYYS
-590 YIFNPADIS
+590 YIFSPADNA
-599 QQLNG
+599 QDLDG
-604 NGLDQFA
+604 NGLEQFDNV
-611 AIDWVCKTPY
+611 DWVCKTPY
-621 SQASQLNYDSKEHI
+621 SQASQLNYNSKEHI
-635 GGAYAMVTFRSN
+635 GGAYTMVTLKTK
-647 LGELNAGFRA
+647 LGELIAGFRA

-674 QVGEQSYWDYLPSA
+674 QTGEQSYWDYLPSA
-688 SIKWTPTKKMNV
+688 SLKWTPTKKMNI

-721 QGEEYQ
+721 MGEEYQ

-748 FPSATEQVL
+748 FPSKTEQIL

-782 GTDAYYLPDNL
+782 GTDAYYMPDNL

-813 LKANYTYTHSEIT
+813 IKANYTYTYSKIT
-826 TSKREYQ
+826 TSKREYK
-833 EGSAEYKTGVTQ
+833 EGSAEYKSGVTQ
-845 TRPLVNQAPHTA
+845 SRPLVNQAPHTA
-857 NLSLLYKDTSHGW
+857 NISLLYKDTENGW
-870 NAQLAASYTGTKL
+870 NAQLASSFTGAKL

-901 LDLSA
+901 IDLSA
-906 EKQFKNGFSVFLKAN
+906 EKQFKNGFSIFFKAN
-921 NLLDAKRERFLKT
+921 NLLDAKRERYLKT
-934 VNKSNLEYEGQK
+934 VNESNLQYADQKSN
-946 SDKTIVGTYQY
+946 KTIIGTYKY

>member
-1 MKRILISAALL
+1 MKQFLLSAALI
-12 AATTSALQAHTLD
+12 AASSTVASAHTLD

-31 KTGEPLIGTVIRVK
+31 RTGEPLIGSVIEVK
-45 ELPNVS
+45 ELPSVK
-51 TTTGLDGTFT
+51 TTTGLDGSFT
-61 LHELPDKGKFTI
+61 LHELPDKGRYTLVVRYI
-73 IVTYMSYKTKEMVVD
+73 SYKTREIPVEVSDKGVV
-88 LAKDYSKGGKDGK
+88 
-101 DGQFTIAMDEDTK
+101 TITLDEDSHE
-114 QLGEVVVTGHREYRS
+114 LGEVVIKGHKEYHS
-129 DRSAVETVKN
+129 DRSAIDMEKT

-251 PSRFQLQAN
+251 PSHFQIQAN
-260 AAIGATD
+260 AAVGTSD
-267 YFWKDGRNY
+267 YFWKDGRDY
-276 LTSNRSDYTHKAP
+276 LSSNRRDYTHKAP
-289 YEAFGSE
+289 YEVNGAN
-296 YKAQMGSSKDGSS
+296 YKATTS
-309 QIGDFKA
+309 DFA
-316 GPTQLKSYSNPAPN
+316 GGPTQISSHSMPAPN

-341 WNDRLGVMLAGS
+341 WNDRIGVMVAGS

-373 EQAMYISNLHHRY
+373 EQAMYIYSLQHRY

-391 LTAGAHAKIDLTLGN
+391 LTAGVHAKVDL
-406 QLMPGAHK
+406 QLENNK
-414 LEWYNMYVRT
+414 FEWYNMYVRT
-424 NSKGIRYN
+424 NSKGVRYN
-432 NGISTEYIGA
+432 NSINTEYISS
-442 DSYTQDDEVRS
+442 DSYTQDDETRS
-453 TSITQTIFATNL
+453 LSQTQSIFATHL
-465 KGTHHLSKD
+465 KGTHHLTKD
-474 FTIDWSGIFSQAKEE
+474 FTVDWAGIFSQAKSE
-489 DPDRTYV
+489 DPDRVYLS
-496 TLTNTVSTS
+496 LTNTVQ
-505 SADVTASSDG
+505 SADGVDG
-515 SSDVDAVGGSI
+515 SLWSG
-526 WDTNKNIVKTLPKSM
+526 NKNILKTLPKNM
-541 ERRYQHNKDT
+541 ERRFQHNTDK
-551 DWAGYINLSYDTHF
+551 DWAGYINLAYNSQLGNDI
-565 ANGVDALWKAGAQY
+565 NALWKAGAQY
-579 RCKERSNRYYS
+579 RRKERGNRYYS
-590 YIFNPADIS
+590 YNFTPTDIS
-599 QQLNG
+599 QKLDG
-604 NGLDQFA
+604 NAFDQFA
-611 AIDWVCKTPY
+611 AIDWTCKTPY

-635 GGAYAMVTFRSN
+635 GAAYVMTTLKSKW
-647 LGELNAGFRA
+647 GELNAGVRA

-663 YTMLQHFRNMG
+663 YTMLQKFRNMG
-674 QVGEQSYWDYLPSA
+674 QVGEQSYWDWLPSA
-688 SIKWTPTKKMNV
+688 SLKWTPTKKMNV

-721 QGEEYQ
+721 MGEEYQ

-738 IDNIDLRWEW
+738 IDNVDLRWEW

-762 KYLKDP
+762 KYLQDP
-768 IEQVFVT
+768 IEQVFVAA
-775 SDGKIGA
+775 DGKLGSGA
-782 GTDAYYLPDNL
+782 DAYYMPDNL

-798 MGFEIDVIK
+798 YGFEIDVVK

-813 LKANYTYTHSEIT
+813 IKANYTYTHSTIT
-826 TSKREYQ
+826 TTKREYN

-857 NLSLLYKDTSHGW
+857 NLSLLYKDTNYGW

-891 ADQWDKAMFG
+891 ADQWDKAIFG
-901 LDLSA
+901 LDFSM
-906 EKQFKNGFSVFLKAN
+906 EKKFPCGVSVFLKAN
-921 NLLDAKRERFLKT
+921 NLLDAKRERYLKT
-934 VNKSNLEYEGQK
+934 VNQSNLEYEGQR
-946 SDKTIVGTYQY
+946 SDKTIVGTYKY

-966 YKL
+966 VKM

>member
-1 MKRILISAALL
+1 MSAALL
-12 AATTSALQAHTLD
+12 AASATAIQAHTLD

-31 KTGEPLIGTVIRVK
+31 KTGEPLIGTVVRVK
-45 ELPNVS
+45 ELPNVG
-51 TTTGLDGTFT
+51 TTTGLDGSFT
-61 LHELPDKGKFTI
+61 LHELPDKGKYTLVVSF
-73 IVTYMSYKTKEMVVD
+73 MAYKTKEIVVD
-88 LAKDYSKGGKDGK
+88 VANDDKVD
-101 DGQFTIAMDEDTK
+101 IPMDEDLK
-114 QLGEVVVTGHREYRS
+114 QLGEVVVTGRREYRS
-129 DRSAVETVKN
+129 DRSAVESVKN

-251 PSRFQLQAN
+251 PSCFQLQAN
-260 AAIGATD
+260 AAIGTTD
-267 YFWKDGRNY
+267 YFWKDGRDY
-276 LTSNRSDYTHKAP
+276 LTSNRSDYTKKAP

-296 YKAQMGSSKDGSS
+296 YKASMS
-309 QIGDFKA
+309 DFKN
-316 GPTQLKSYSNPAPN
+316 GPMQLKSHSMPAPN
-330 FIGGLSIGNRF
+330 FIGGLSVGNRF

-373 EQAMYISNLHHRY
+373 EQAMYISKLNHRY

-391 LTAGAHAKIDLTLGN
+391 LTTGVHAKVDLTL
-406 QLMPGAHK
+406 PKHK
-414 LEWYNMYVRT
+414 IEWYNMYVRT
-424 NSKGIRYN
+424 NSKGVRYN
-432 NGISTEYIGA
+432 NSIGTEYIGA
-442 DSYTQDDEVRS
+442 NSYTQDDEIRS
-453 TSITQTIFATNL
+453 LSTTQSIFATNL
-465 KGTHHLSKD
+465 KGTHHLTKN
-474 FTIDWSGIFSQAKEE
+474 FTLDWSGIFSQAKEE

-496 TLTNTVSTS
+496 TLSNSVSTE
-505 SADVTASSDG
+505 ADADG
-515 SSDVDAVGGSI
+515 NILSGNL
-526 WDTNKNIVKTLPKSM
+526 WDTNKNITKTFPKDA
-541 ERRYQHNKDT
+541 ERRFQHNMDT
-551 DWAGYINLSYDTHF
+551 DWAGYINLTYDTHF
-565 ANGVDALWKAGAQY
+565 ANDVEALWKAGAQY
-579 RCKERSNRYYS
+579 RRKERSNRYYS
-590 YIFNPADIS
+590 YIFSPADNA
-599 QQLNG
+599 QDLDG
-604 NGLDQFA
+604 NGLEQFDNV
-611 AIDWVCKTPY
+611 DWVCKTPY
-621 SQASQLNYDSKEHI
+621 SQASQLNYNSKEHI
-635 GGAYAMVTFRSN
+635 GGAYTMVTLKTK
-647 LGELNAGFRA
+647 LGELIAGFRA

-674 QVGEQSYWDYLPSA
+674 QTGEQSYWDYLPSA
-688 SIKWTPTKKMNV
+688 SLKWTPTKKMNI

-721 QGEEYQ
+721 MGEEYQ

-748 FPSATEQVL
+748 FPSKTEQIL

-782 GTDAYYLPDNL
+782 GTDAYYMPDNL

-813 LKANYTYTHSEIT
+813 IKANYTYTYSKIT
-826 TSKREYQ
+826 TSKREYK
-833 EGSAEYKTGVTQ
+833 EGSAEYKSGVTQ
-845 TRPLVNQAPHTA
+845 SRPLVNQAPHTA
-857 NLSLLYKDTSHGW
+857 NISLLYKDTENGW
-870 NAQLAASYTGTKL
+870 NAQLASSFTGAKL

-906 EKQFKNGFSVFLKAN
+906 EKQFKNGFSIFFKAN
-921 NLLDAKRERFLKT
+921 NLLDAKRERYLKT
-934 VNKSNLEYEGQK
+934 VNESNLQYADQKSN
-946 SDKTIVGTYQY
+946 KTIIGTYKY

>member
-1 MKRILISAALL
+1 MKRLLFSAALL
-12 AATTSALQAHTLD
+12 AASATAIQAHTLD

-45 ELPNVS
+45 ELPNVG
-51 TTTGLDGTFT
+51 TTTGLDGSFT
-61 LHELPDKGKFTI
+61 LHELPDRGKNTLV
-73 IVTYMSYKTKEMVVD
+73 VTFMAYKTKEIVVD
-88 LAKDYSKGGKDGK
+88 VANDEKVD
-101 DGQFTIAMDEDTK
+101 IPMDEDLK

-260 AAIGATD
+260 AAIGTTD
-267 YFWKDGRNY
+267 YFWKDGRDY
-276 LTSNRSDYTHKAP
+276 ITSNRSDYTKKAP

-296 YKAQMGSSKDGSS
+296 YKASIS
-309 QIGDFKA
+309 DFKN
-316 GPTQLKSYSNPAPN
+316 GPMQLKSHSMPAPN

-373 EQAMYISNLHHRY
+373 EQAMYISKLNHRY

-391 LTAGAHAKIDLTLGN
+391 LTTGAHAKIDLTL
-406 QLMPGAHK
+406 PGHK
-414 LEWYNMYVRT
+414 IEWYNMYVRT
-424 NSKGIRYN
+424 NSKGVRYN
-432 NGISTEYIGA
+432 NTIGTEYIGA
-442 DSYTQDDEVRS
+442 NSYTQDDEIRS
-453 TSITQTIFATNL
+453 LSTTQSIFATNL
-465 KGTHHLSKD
+465 KGTHHLTKN
-474 FTIDWSGIFSQAKEE
+474 FTLDWSGIFSQAKEE

-496 TLTNTVSTS
+496 TLSNSVSTEAN
-505 SADVTASSDG
+505 ADGNILSG
-515 SSDVDAVGGSI
+515 NL
-526 WDTNKNIVKTLPKSM
+526 WDTNKNITKTFPKDA
-541 ERRYQHNKDT
+541 ERRFQHNKDT
-551 DWAGYINLSYDTHF
+551 DLAGYINLTYDTHF
-565 ANGVDALWKAGAQY
+565 ANDVEALWKAGAQY
-579 RCKERSNRYYS
+579 RRKERSNRYYS
-590 YIFNPADIS
+590 YIFSPADNA
-599 QQLNG
+599 QDLDG
-604 NGLDQFA
+604 NGLEQFDNV
-611 AIDWVCKTPY
+611 DWVCKTPY

-635 GGAYAMVTFRSN
+635 GGAYAMVTFKSK

-674 QVGEQSYWDYLPSA
+674 QTGEQSYWDYLPSA
-688 SIKWTPTKKMNV
+688 SLKWTPTKKMNV

-721 QGEEYQ
+721 MGEEYQ

-748 FPSATEQVL
+748 FPSNTEQVL

-775 SDGKIGA
+775 SDGKIGS
-782 GTDAYYLPDNL
+782 GTDAYYMPDNL

-813 LKANYTYTHSEIT
+813 IKANYTYTYSKIT
-826 TSKREYQ
+826 TSKREYK
-833 EGSAEYKTGVTQ
+833 EGSAEYKSGVTQ
-845 TRPLVNQAPHTA
+845 SRPLVNQAPHTA
-857 NLSLLYKDTSHGW
+857 NISLLYKDTENGW
-870 NAQLAASYTGTKL
+870 NAQLASSFTGAKL

-906 EKQFKNGFSVFLKAN
+906 EKQFKNGFSIFFKAN
-921 NLLDAKRERFLKT
+921 NLLDAKRERYLKT
-934 VNKSNLEYEGQK
+934 VNESNLLYAGQK
-946 SDKTIVGTYQY
+946 SDKTVIGTYKY

>member
-1 MKRILISAALL
+1 MKKFLISAALV
-12 AATTSALQAHTLD
+12 ASSAMVSAHTVD

-31 KTGEPLIGTVIRVK
+31 RTGEPLIGSVVEVK
-45 ELPNVS
+45 ELPNIK
-51 TTTGLDGTFT
+51 TTTGLDGSFK
-61 LHELPDKGKFTI
+61 LSELPDKGRYTLVVRYI
-73 IVTYMSYKTKEMVVD
+73 SYKTREVPIEVSD
-88 LAKDYSKGGKDGK
+88 KGAV
-101 DGQFTIAMDEDTK
+101 TIALDED
-114 QLGEVVVTGHREYRS
+114 LRELSEVVVKGHKEYHS
-129 DRSAVETVKN
+129 DRSAIDMEKT

-213 LNIFPSDLMDRLVV
+213 LNMFPSDLMDRLVV

-251 PSRFQLQAN
+251 PSHFQIQAN
-260 AAIGATD
+260 AAIGASD
-267 YFWKDGRNY
+267 YFWNDSRNY
-276 LTSNRSDYTHKAP
+276 LSSNRGSYTHTSP
-289 YEAFGSE
+289 YEAHGAD
-296 YKAQMGSSKDGSS
+296 YKATTA
-309 QIGDFKA
+309 DFSN
-316 GPTQLKSYSNPAPN
+316 GPTQITKHSLPAPN
-330 FIGGLSIGNRF
+330 FVGGLSIGNRF
-341 WNDRLGVMLAGS
+341 WKDRIGVMLAGS
-353 IQNTFRGTERTY
+353 VQNIFRGTERTY

-373 EQAMYISNLHHRY
+373 EQAMYIYSLQHRY

-391 LTAGAHAKIDLTLGN
+391 LTAGFHAKVDL
-406 QLMPGAHK
+406 QLDNNK

-424 NSKGIRYN
+424 NSKGVRYN
-432 NGISTEYIGA
+432 NSINTEYISS
-442 DSYTQDDEVRS
+442 DTYTQDDETRS
-453 TSITQTIFATNL
+453 LSQTQSVFATHI
-465 KGTHHLSKD
+465 KGTHHLTPS
-474 FTIDWSGIFSQAKEE
+474 FTVDWAGIFSQAKEE
-489 DPDRTYV
+489 DPDRTYL
-496 TLTNTVSTS
+496 TLTNTVEAPDGVDGSLW
-505 SADVTASSDG
+505 SAD
-515 SSDVDAVGGSI
+515 
-526 WDTNKNIVKTLPKSM
+526 KNILKTMPKDM
-541 ERRYQHNKDT
+541 ERRFQHNTDK
-551 DWAGYINLSYDTHF
+551 DWAGYLNLSYDTRF
-565 ANGVDALWKAGAQY
+565 SRDISALWKAGAQY
-579 RCKERSNRYYS
+579 RRKERGNRYYS
-590 YIFNPADIS
+590 YVFSPTDIS
-599 QQLNG
+599 QQLDG
-604 NGLDQFA
+604 NGFDQFA
-611 AIDWVCKTPY
+611 SINWTCKTPY

-635 GGAYAMVTFRSN
+635 GAAYLMTTVKTPW
-647 LGELNAGFRA
+647 GELNAGVRA

-663 YTMLQHFRNMG
+663 YTMLQKFRNMG
-674 QVGEQSYWDYLPSA
+674 QVGEQSYWDWLPSA

-721 QGEEYQ
+721 MGEEYQ

-738 IDNIDLRWEW
+738 IDNVDLRWEW

-762 KYLKDP
+762 KYLQDP
-768 IEQVFVT
+768 IEQVFV
-775 SDGKIGA
+775 SADGKIGSGA
-782 GTDAYYLPDNL
+782 DAYYMPDNL

-798 MGFEIDVIK
+798 YGFEIDVVK

-813 LKANYTYTHSEIT
+813 IKANYTYTHSSIT
-826 TSKREYQ
+826 TTKREYNV
-833 EGSAEYKTGVTQ
+833 GSAEYKTGVTQ

-857 NLSLLYKDTSHGW
+857 NLSLLYKDTRCGW
-870 NAQLAASYTGTKL
+870 NAQLAASFTGTKL

-901 LDLSA
+901 LDYSM
-906 EKQFKNGFSVFLKAN
+906 EKKFPCGVSLFLKAN

-934 VNKSNLEYEGQK
+934 VNQSNLQYEGQR
-946 SDKTIVGTYQY
+946 SDKTVVGTYKY

-966 YKL
+966 VKL

>member
-1 MKRILISAALL
+1 MKRLFMSAALL
-12 AATTSALQAHTLD
+12 AASATAIQAHTLD

-31 KTGEPLIGTVIRVK
+31 KTGEPLIGTVVRVK
-45 ELPNVS
+45 ELPNVG
-51 TTTGLDGTFT
+51 TTTGLDGSFT
-61 LHELPDKGKFTI
+61 LHELPDKGKYTLVVSF
-73 IVTYMSYKTKEMVVD
+73 MAYKTKEIVVD
-88 LAKDYSKGGKDGK
+88 VANDEKVD
-101 DGQFTIAMDEDTK
+101 IPMDEDLK
-114 QLGEVVVTGHREYRS
+114 QLGEVVVTGRREYRS
-129 DRSAVETVKN
+129 DRSAVESVKN

-251 PSRFQLQAN
+251 PSCFQFQAN
-260 AAIGATD
+260 AAIGTTD
-267 YFWKDGRNY
+267 YFWKDGRDY
-276 LTSNRSDYTHKAP
+276 LTSNRSDYTKKAP

-296 YKAQMGSSKDGSS
+296 YKASMS
-309 QIGDFKA
+309 DFKN
-316 GPTQLKSYSNPAPN
+316 GPVQLKSHSMPAPN
-330 FIGGLSIGNRF
+330 FIGGLSVGNRF

-353 IQNTFRGTERTY
+353 VQNTFRGTERTY

-373 EQAMYISNLHHRY
+373 EQAMYISKLNHRY

-391 LTAGAHAKIDLTLGN
+391 LTTGAHAKIDLTL
-406 QLMPGAHK
+406 PGHK
-414 LEWYNMYVRT
+414 IEWYNMYVRT
-424 NSKGIRYN
+424 NSKGVRYN
-432 NGISTEYIGA
+432 NSIGTEYIGA
-442 DSYTQDDEVRS
+442 NSYTQDDEIRS
-453 TSITQTIFATNL
+453 LSTTQSIFATNL
-465 KGTHHLSKD
+465 KGTHHLTKN
-474 FTIDWSGIFSQAKEE
+474 FTLDWSGIFSQAKEE

-496 TLTNTVSTS
+496 TLSNSVSTE
-505 SADVTASSDG
+505 ADADG
-515 SSDVDAVGGSI
+515 NILSGNL
-526 WDTNKNIVKTLPKSM
+526 WDTNKNITKTFPKDA
-541 ERRYQHNKDT
+541 ERRFQHNMDT
-551 DWAGYINLSYDTHF
+551 DWAGYINLTYDTHF
-565 ANGVDALWKAGAQY
+565 ANDVEALWKAGAQY
-579 RCKERSNRYYS
+579 RRKERSNRYYS
-590 YIFNPADIS
+590 YIFSPADNA
-599 QQLNG
+599 QDLDG
-604 NGLDQFA
+604 NGLEQFDNV
-611 AIDWVCKTPY
+611 DWVCKTPY

-635 GGAYAMVTFRSN
+635 GGAYAMVTLKTK
-647 LGELNAGFRA
+647 LGELIAGFRA

-674 QVGEQSYWDYLPSA
+674 QIGEQSYWDYLPSA
-688 SIKWTPTKKMNV
+688 SLKWTPTKNMNI

-721 QGEEYQ
+721 MGEEYQ

-748 FPSATEQVL
+748 FPSKTEQIL

-782 GTDAYYLPDNL
+782 GTDAYYMPDNL

-813 LKANYTYTHSEIT
+813 IKANYTYTYSKIT
-826 TSKREYQ
+826 TSKREYK
-833 EGSAEYKTGVTQ
+833 EGSAEYKSGVTQ
-845 TRPLVNQAPHTA
+845 SRPLVNQAPHTA
-857 NLSLLYKDTSHGW
+857 NISLLYKDTENGW
-870 NAQLAASYTGTKL
+870 NAQLASSFTGAKL

-906 EKQFKNGFSVFLKAN
+906 EKQFKNGFSIFFKAN
-921 NLLDAKRERFLKT
+921 NLLDAKRERYLKT
-934 VNKSNLEYEGQK
+934 VNESNLEYEGQK

>member
-1 MKRILISAALL
+1 MKRLFMSAALL
-12 AATTSALQAHTLD
+12 AASATAIQAHTLD

-45 ELPNVS
+45 ELPNVG
-51 TTTGLDGTFT
+51 TTTGLDGSFT
-61 LHELPDKGKFTI
+61 LHELPDKGKYTLVVSF
-73 IVTYMSYKTKEMVVD
+73 MAYKTKEIVVD
-88 LAKDYSKGGKDGK
+88 VANDEKVD
-101 DGQFTIAMDEDTK
+101 IPMDEDLK
-114 QLGEVVVTGHREYRS
+114 QLGEVVVTGRREYRS

-251 PSRFQLQAN
+251 PSCFQLQAN
-260 AAIGATD
+260 AAIGTTD
-267 YFWKDGRNY
+267 YFWKDGRDY
-276 LTSNRSDYTHKAP
+276 ITSNRSDYTKKAP

-296 YKAQMGSSKDGSS
+296 YKASMS
-309 QIGDFKA
+309 DFKN
-316 GPTQLKSYSNPAPN
+316 GPVQLKSHSMPAPN
-330 FIGGLSIGNRF
+330 FIGGLSVGNRF
-341 WNDRLGVMLAGS
+341 WNDRLGVILAGS

-373 EQAMYISNLHHRY
+373 EQAMYISKLNHRY

-391 LTAGAHAKIDLTLGN
+391 LTTGVHAKFDLTF
-406 QLMPGAHK
+406 PEHK
-414 LEWYNMYVRT
+414 IEWYNMYVRT
-424 NSKGIRYN
+424 NSKGVRYN
-432 NGISTEYIGA
+432 NSIGTEYIGA
-442 DSYTQDDEVRS
+442 NSYTQDDEIRS
-453 TSITQTIFATNL
+453 LSTTQSIFATNL
-465 KGTHHLSKD
+465 KGTHHLTKN
-474 FTIDWSGIFSQAKEE
+474 FTLDWSGIFSQAKEE

-496 TLTNTVSTS
+496 TLSNSVSTE
-505 SADVTASSDG
+505 ADADG
-515 SSDVDAVGGSI
+515 NILSGNL
-526 WDTNKNIVKTLPKSM
+526 WDTNKNITKTFPKDA
-541 ERRYQHNKDT
+541 ERRFQHNMDT
-551 DWAGYINLSYDTHF
+551 DWAGYINLTYDTHF
-565 ANGVDALWKAGAQY
+565 ANDVEALWKAGAQY
-579 RCKERSNRYYS
+579 RRKERCNRYYS
-590 YIFNPADIS
+590 YIFSPADNA
-599 QQLNG
+599 QDLDG
-604 NGLDQFA
+604 NGLEQFDNV
-611 AIDWVCKTPY
+611 DWVCKTPY

-635 GGAYAMVTFRSN
+635 GGAYAMVTLKTK
-647 LGELNAGFRA
+647 LGELIAGFRA

-674 QVGEQSYWDYLPSA
+674 QIGEQSYWDYLPSA
-688 SIKWTPTKKMNV
+688 SLKWTPTKNMNI

-721 QGEEYQ
+721 MGEEYQ

-748 FPSATEQVL
+748 FPSKTEQIL

-782 GTDAYYLPDNL
+782 GTDAYYMPDNL

-813 LKANYTYTHSEIT
+813 IKANYTYTYSKIT
-826 TSKREYQ
+826 TSKREYK
-833 EGSAEYKTGVTQ
+833 EGSAEYKSGVTQ
-845 TRPLVNQAPHTA
+845 SRPLVNQAPHTA
-857 NLSLLYKDTSHGW
+857 NISLLYKDTENGW
-870 NAQLAASYTGTKL
+870 NAQLASSFTGAKL

-891 ADQWDKAMFG
+891 ADQWDKAMLG

-906 EKQFKNGFSVFLKAN
+906 EKQFKNGFSIFFKAN
-921 NLLDAKRERFLKT
+921 NLLDAKRERYLKT
-934 VNKSNLEYEGQK
+934 VNESNLEYEGQK

>member
-1 MKRILISAALL
+1 MKQFLLSAALI
-12 AATTSALQAHTLD
+12 AVSTTVATAHTLD

-31 KTGEPLIGTVIRVK
+31 RTGEPLIGSVIEVK
-45 ELPNVS
+45 ELPSVK
-51 TTTGLDGTFT
+51 TTTGLDGSFT
-61 LHELPDKGKFTI
+61 LHELPDKGRYTLVVRYI
-73 IVTYMSYKTKEMVVD
+73 SYKTREIPVD
-88 LAKDYSKGGKDGK
+88 VSDKGIVNI
-101 DGQFTIAMDEDTK
+101 TLDEDLRE
-114 QLGEVVVTGHREYRS
+114 LGEVVIKGHKEYHS
-129 DRSAVETVKN
+129 DRSAIDMEKT

-159 VASVLQ
+159 VATVLQ

-239 AGGVVDMVMKDA
+239 VGGVVDMVMKDA
-251 PSRFQLQAN
+251 PSHFQIQAN
-260 AAIGATD
+260 AAVGASD
-267 YFWKDGRNY
+267 YFWKDSRDY

-289 YEAFGSE
+289 YEVNGPE
-296 YKAQMGSSKDGSS
+296 YKATTS
-309 QIGDFKA
+309 DFA
-316 GPTQLKSYSNPAPN
+316 SGPTQISRHSMPAPN
-330 FIGGLSIGNRF
+330 FVGGLSIGNRF
-341 WNDRLGVMLAGS
+341 WKDRIGVMLAGS

-373 EQAMYISNLHHRY
+373 EQAMYIYSLQHRY

-391 LTAGAHAKIDLTLGN
+391 LTAGVHAKVDL
-406 QLMPGAHK
+406 QLENNK
-414 LEWYNMYVRT
+414 FEWYNMYVRT
-424 NSKGIRYN
+424 NSKGVRYN
-432 NGISTEYIGA
+432 NSVNTEYISS
-442 DSYTQDDEVRS
+442 DSYTQDDETRS
-453 TSITQTIFATNL
+453 LSQTQSIFATHI
-465 KGTHHLSKD
+465 KGTHHLTKD
-474 FTIDWSGIFSQAKEE
+474 FTVDWAGIFSQAKSE
-489 DPDRTYV
+489 DPDRVYLS
-496 TLTNTVSTS
+496 LTNTIQ
-505 SADVTASSDG
+505 SAEGVDG
-515 SSDVDAVGGSI
+515 SLWSG
-526 WDTNKNIVKTLPKSM
+526 NKNILKTMPKNM
-541 ERRYQHNKDT
+541 ERRFQHNTDK
-551 DWAGYINLSYDTHF
+551 DWAGYINLTYNTQLGNDI
-565 ANGVDALWKAGAQY
+565 NALWKAGAQY
-579 RCKERSNRYYS
+579 RRKERGNRYYS
-590 YIFNPADIS
+590 YNFTPTDIS
-599 QQLNG
+599 QKLDG
-604 NGLDQFA
+604 NGFDQFA
-611 AIDWVCKTPY
+611 AIDWTCKTPY

-635 GGAYAMVTFRSN
+635 GAAYIMTTLKSRW
-647 LGELNAGFRA
+647 GELNAGLRA

-663 YTMLQHFRNMG
+663 YTMLQKFRNMG
-674 QVGEQSYWDYLPSA
+674 QVGEQSYWDWLPSA
-688 SIKWTPTKKMNV
+688 SLKWTPTKKMNV

-721 QGEEYQ
+721 MGEEYQ

-762 KYLKDP
+762 KYLQDP
-768 IEQVFVT
+768 IEQVFVAA
-775 SDGKIGA
+775 DGKLGSGA
-782 GTDAYYLPDNL
+782 DAYYMPDNL

-798 MGFEIDVIK
+798 YGFEIDVVK

-813 LKANYTYTHSEIT
+813 IKANYTYTHSRIT
-826 TSKREYQ
+826 TSKREYK

-845 TRPLVNQAPHTA
+845 SRPLVNQAPHTA
-857 NLSLLYKDTSHGW
+857 NLSLLYKDTNYGW

-901 LDLSA
+901 LDFSM
-906 EKQFKNGFSVFLKAN
+906 EKKFPCGVSVFLKAN
-921 NLLDAKRERFLKT
+921 NLLDAKRERYLKT
-934 VNKSNLEYEGQK
+934 VNQSNLEYEGQS
-946 SDKTIVGTYQY
+946 SDKTIVGTYKY
-957 GRTFLLGVR
+957 GRTYLVGVR
-966 YKL
+966 VKI

>member
-1 MKRILISAALL
+1 MKRLFMSAALL
-12 AATTSALQAHTLD
+12 AASATAIQAHTLD

-31 KTGEPLIGTVIRVK
+31 KTGEPLIGTVVRVK
-45 ELPNVS
+45 ELPNVG
-51 TTTGLDGTFT
+51 TTTGLDGSFT
-61 LHELPDKGKFTI
+61 LHELPDKGKYTLV
-73 IVTYMSYKTKEMVVD
+73 VTFMAYKTKEIVVD
-88 LAKDYSKGGKDGK
+88 VANDDKVD
-101 DGQFTIAMDEDTK
+101 IPMDEDLK
-114 QLGEVVVTGHREYRS
+114 QLGEVVVTGRREYRS

-251 PSRFQLQAN
+251 PSCFQLQAN
-260 AAIGATD
+260 AAIGTTD
-267 YFWKDGRNY
+267 YFWKDGRDY
-276 LTSNRSDYTHKAP
+276 LTSNRSDYTKKAP

-296 YKAQMGSSKDGSS
+296 YKASMS
-309 QIGDFKA
+309 DFKN
-316 GPTQLKSYSNPAPN
+316 GPVQLKSHSMPAPN
-330 FIGGLSIGNRF
+330 FIGGLSVGNRF

-373 EQAMYISNLHHRY
+373 EQAMYISKLNHRY

-391 LTAGAHAKIDLTLGN
+391 LTTGVHAKFDLTL
-406 QLMPGAHK
+406 PEHK
-414 LEWYNMYVRT
+414 IEWYNMYVRT
-424 NSKGIRYN
+424 NSKGVRYN
-432 NGISTEYIGA
+432 NSIGTEYIGA
-442 DSYTQDDEVRS
+442 NSYTQDDEIRS
-453 TSITQTIFATNL
+453 LSTTQSIFATNL
-465 KGTHHLSKD
+465 KGTHHLTKN
-474 FTIDWSGIFSQAKEE
+474 FTLDWSGIFSQAKEE

-496 TLTNTVSTS
+496 TLSNSVSTE
-505 SADVTASSDG
+505 ADADG
-515 SSDVDAVGGSI
+515 NILSGNL
-526 WDTNKNIVKTLPKSM
+526 WDTNKNITKTFPKDA
-541 ERRYQHNKDT
+541 ERRFQHNMDT
-551 DWAGYINLSYDTHF
+551 DWAGYINLTYDTHF
-565 ANGVDALWKAGAQY
+565 ANDVEALWKAGAQY
-579 RCKERSNRYYS
+579 RRKERCNRYYS
-590 YIFNPADIS
+590 YIFSPADNA
-599 QQLNG
+599 QDLDG
-604 NGLDQFA
+604 NGLEQFDNV
-611 AIDWVCKTPY
+611 DWVCKTPY

-635 GGAYAMVTFRSN
+635 GGAYAMVTLKTK
-647 LGELNAGFRA
+647 LGELIAGFRA

-674 QVGEQSYWDYLPSA
+674 QIGEQSYWDYLPSA
-688 SIKWTPTKKMNV
+688 SLKWTPTKNMNI

-721 QGEEYQ
+721 MGEEYQ

-748 FPSATEQVL
+748 FPSKTEQIL

-782 GTDAYYLPDNL
+782 GTDAYYMPDNL

-813 LKANYTYTHSEIT
+813 IKANYTYTYSKIT
-826 TSKREYQ
+826 TSKREYK
-833 EGSAEYKTGVTQ
+833 EGSAEYKSGVTQ
-845 TRPLVNQAPHTA
+845 SRPLVNQAPHTA
-857 NLSLLYKDTSHGW
+857 NISLLYKDTENGW
-870 NAQLAASYTGTKL
+870 NAQLASSFTGAKL

-901 LDLSA
+901 IDLSA
-906 EKQFKNGFSVFLKAN
+906 EKQFKNGFSIFFKAN
-921 NLLDAKRERFLKT
+921 NLLDAKRERYLKT
-934 VNKSNLEYEGQK
+934 VNESNLQYADQKSN
-946 SDKTIVGTYQY
+946 KTIIGTYKY

>member
-1 MKRILISAALL
+1 MKQFLLSAALI
-12 AATTSALQAHTLD
+12 AVSTTVATAHTLD

-31 KTGEPLIGTVIRVK
+31 RTGEPLIGSVIEVK
-45 ELPNVS
+45 ELPSVK
-51 TTTGLDGTFT
+51 TTTGLDGSFT
-61 LHELPDKGKFTI
+61 LHELPDKGRYTLVVRYI
-73 IVTYMSYKTKEMVVD
+73 SYKTREIPVEVSD
-88 LAKDYSKGGKDGK
+88 KGIV
-101 DGQFTIAMDEDTK
+101 TITLDEDSHE
-114 QLGEVVVTGHREYRS
+114 LGEVVIKGHKEYHS
-129 DRSAVETVKN
+129 DRSAIDMEKT

-159 VASVLQ
+159 VATVLQ

-251 PSRFQLQAN
+251 PSHFQIQAN
-260 AAIGATD
+260 AAVGASD
-267 YFWKDGRNY
+267 YFWKDSRDY

-289 YEAFGSE
+289 YEVNGPE
-296 YKAQMGSSKDGSS
+296 YKATTS
-309 QIGDFKA
+309 DFA
-316 GPTQLKSYSNPAPN
+316 SGPTQISSHSMPAPN
-330 FIGGLSIGNRF
+330 FVGGLSIGNRF
-341 WNDRLGVMLAGS
+341 WKDRIGVMIAGS

-373 EQAMYISNLHHRY
+373 EQAMYIYSLQHRY

-391 LTAGAHAKIDLTLGN
+391 LTAGVHAKVDL
-406 QLMPGAHK
+406 QLENNK
-414 LEWYNMYVRT
+414 FEWYNMYVRT
-424 NSKGIRYN
+424 NSKGVRYN
-432 NGISTEYIGA
+432 NSVNTEYISS
-442 DSYTQDDEVRS
+442 DSYTQDDETRS
-453 TSITQTIFATNL
+453 LSQTQSIFATHI
-465 KGTHHLSKD
+465 KGTHHLTKD
-474 FTIDWSGIFSQAKEE
+474 FTVDWAGIFSQAKSE
-489 DPDRTYV
+489 DPDRVYLS
-496 TLTNTVSTS
+496 LTNTIH
-505 SADVTASSDG
+505 SAEGVDG
-515 SSDVDAVGGSI
+515 SLWSG
-526 WDTNKNIVKTLPKSM
+526 NKNILKTMPKNM
-541 ERRYQHNKDT
+541 ERRFQHNTDK
-551 DWAGYINLSYDTHF
+551 DWAGYINLTYNTQLGNDI
-565 ANGVDALWKAGAQY
+565 NALWKAGAQY
-579 RCKERSNRYYS
+579 RRKERGNRFYS
-590 YIFNPADIS
+590 YNFTPTDIS
-599 QQLNG
+599 QKLDG
-604 NGLDQFA
+604 NGFDQFA
-611 AIDWVCKTPY
+611 AIDWTCKTPY

-635 GGAYAMVTFRSN
+635 GAAYIMTTLKSRW
-647 LGELNAGFRA
+647 GELNAGLRA

-663 YTMLQHFRNMG
+663 YTMLQKFRNMG
-674 QVGEQSYWDYLPSA
+674 QVGEQSYWDWLPSA
-688 SIKWTPTKKMNV
+688 SLKWTPTKKMNV

-721 QGEEYQ
+721 MGEEYQ

-762 KYLKDP
+762 KYLQDP
-768 IEQVFVT
+768 IEQVFVAA
-775 SDGKIGA
+775 DGKLGSGA
-782 GTDAYYLPDNL
+782 DAYYMPDNL

-798 MGFEIDVIK
+798 YGFEIDVVK

-813 LKANYTYTHSEIT
+813 IKANYTYTHSRIT
-826 TSKREYQ
+826 TSKREYK

-845 TRPLVNQAPHTA
+845 SRPLVNQAPHTA
-857 NLSLLYKDTSHGW
+857 NLSLLYKDTNYGW

-901 LDLSA
+901 LDFSM
-906 EKQFKNGFSVFLKAN
+906 EKKFPCGVSVFLKAN
-921 NLLDAKRERFLKT
+921 NLLDAKRERYLKT
-934 VNKSNLEYEGQK
+934 VNQSNLEYEGQS
-946 SDKTIVGTYQY
+946 SDKTIVGTYKY
-957 GRTFLLGVR
+957 GRTYLVGVR
-966 YKL
+966 VKI

>member
-1 MKRILISAALL
+1 MKQFILSAVLI
-12 AATTSALQAHTLD
+12 AASATVVSAHTLD

-31 KTGEPLIGTVIRVK
+31 RTGEPLIGSVVEVK
-45 ELPNVS
+45 ELPSVK
-51 TTTGLDGTFT
+51 TTTGLDGSFT
-61 LHELPDKGKFTI
+61 LHELPDKGRYTLVVRYI
-73 IVTYMSYKTKEMVVD
+73 SYKTREIPVEVSDKGVV
-88 LAKDYSKGGKDGK
+88 
-101 DGQFTIAMDEDTK
+101 TITLDEDLH
-114 QLGEVVVTGHREYRS
+114 QLGEVVIKGHKEYHS
-129 DRSAVETVKN
+129 DRSAIDMEKT

-251 PSRFQLQAN
+251 PSHFQIQAN
-260 AAIGATD
+260 AAVGTSD
-267 YFWKDGRNY
+267 YFWKDSRDY

-289 YEAFGSE
+289 YEVNGPE
-296 YKAQMGSSKDGSS
+296 YKAATS
-309 QIGDFKA
+309 DFSN
-316 GPTQLKSYSNPAPN
+316 GPTQISRHSMPAPN
-330 FIGGLSIGNRF
+330 FVGGLSIGNRF
-341 WNDRLGVMLAGS
+341 WKDRIGVMLAGS

-373 EQAMYISNLHHRY
+373 EQAMYISSLQHRY

-391 LTAGAHAKIDLTLGN
+391 LTAGVHAKVDL
-406 QLMPGAHK
+406 QLENNK

-424 NSKGIRYN
+424 NSKGVRYN
-432 NGISTEYIGA
+432 NSVNTEYISS
-442 DSYTQDDEVRS
+442 DSYTQDDETRS
-453 TSITQTIFATNL
+453 LSQTQSIFATHL
-465 KGTHHLSKD
+465 KGTHHLTKD
-474 FTIDWSGIFSQAKEE
+474 FTADWAGIFSQAKAE
-489 DPDRTYV
+489 DPDRVYLS
-496 TLTNTVSTS
+496 LTNTVQ
-505 SADVTASSDG
+505 SADGVDG
-515 SSDVDAVGGSI
+515 SLWSG
-526 WDTNKNIVKTLPKSM
+526 NKNILKTLPKNM
-541 ERRYQHNKDT
+541 ERRFQHNTDK
-551 DWAGYINLSYDTHF
+551 DWAGYINLAYNSQLGNDI
-565 ANGVDALWKAGAQY
+565 NALWKAGAQY
-579 RCKERSNRYYS
+579 RRKERGNRYYS
-590 YIFNPADIS
+590 YIFNPSDIS
-599 QQLNG
+599 QKLDG
-604 NGLDQFA
+604 NGFDQFA
-611 AIDWVCKTPY
+611 AIDWTCKTPY

-635 GGAYAMVTFRSN
+635 GAAYIMTTLKSRW
-647 LGELNAGFRA
+647 GELNAGVRA

-663 YTMLQHFRNMG
+663 YTMLQKFRNMG
-674 QVGEQSYWDYLPSA
+674 QVGEQSYWDWLPSA

-721 QGEEYQ
+721 MGEEYQ

-738 IDNIDLRWEW
+738 IDNVDLRWEW

-762 KYLKDP
+762 KYLQDP
-768 IEQVFVT
+768 IEQVFVAA
-775 SDGKIGA
+775 DGKLGSGA
-782 GTDAYYLPDNL
+782 DAYYMPDNL

-798 MGFEIDVIK
+798 YGFEIDVVK

-813 LKANYTYTHSEIT
+813 IKANYTYTHSTIT
-826 TSKREYQ
+826 TTKREYK

-857 NLSLLYKDTSHGW
+857 NLSLLYKDTNYGW

-901 LDLSA
+901 LDFSM
-906 EKQFKNGFSVFLKAN
+906 EKKFPCGVSVFLKAN
-921 NLLDAKRERFLKT
+921 NLLDAKRERYLKT
-934 VNKSNLEYEGQK
+934 VNQSNLEYEGQR
-946 SDKTIVGTYQY
+946 SDKTIVGTYKY
-957 GRTFLLGVR
+957 GRTFLIGVR
-966 YKL
+966 VKM

>member
-1 MKRILISAALL
+1 MKRLFMSAALL
-12 AATTSALQAHTLD
+12 AASATAIQAHTLD

-31 KTGEPLIGTVIRVK
+31 KTGEPLIGTVVRVK
-45 ELPNVS
+45 ELPNVG
-51 TTTGLDGTFT
+51 TTTGLDGSFT
-61 LHELPDKGKFTI
+61 LHELPDKGKYTLVVSF
-73 IVTYMSYKTKEMVVD
+73 MAYKTKEIVVD
-88 LAKDYSKGGKDGK
+88 VANDDKVD
-101 DGQFTIAMDEDTK
+101 IPMDEDLK
-114 QLGEVVVTGHREYRS
+114 QLGEVVVTGRREYRS
-129 DRSAVETVKN
+129 DRSAVESVKN

-251 PSRFQLQAN
+251 PSCFQLQAN
-260 AAIGATD
+260 AAIGTTD
-267 YFWKDGRNY
+267 YFWKDGRDY
-276 LTSNRSDYTHKAP
+276 LTSNRSDYTKKAP

-296 YKAQMGSSKDGSS
+296 YKASMS
-309 QIGDFKA
+309 DFKN
-316 GPTQLKSYSNPAPN
+316 GPMQLKSHSMPAPN
-330 FIGGLSIGNRF
+330 FIGGLSVGNRF

-373 EQAMYISNLHHRY
+373 EQAMYISKLNHRY

-391 LTAGAHAKIDLTLGN
+391 LTTGVHAKVDLTL
-406 QLMPGAHK
+406 PKHK
-414 LEWYNMYVRT
+414 IEWYNMYVRT
-424 NSKGIRYN
+424 NSKGVRYN
-432 NGISTEYIGA
+432 NSIGTEYIGA
-442 DSYTQDDEVRS
+442 NSYTQDDEIRS
-453 TSITQTIFATNL
+453 LSTTQSIFATNL
-465 KGTHHLSKD
+465 KGTHHLTKN
-474 FTIDWSGIFSQAKEE
+474 FTLDWSGIFSQAKEE

-496 TLTNTVSTS
+496 TLSNSVSTE
-505 SADVTASSDG
+505 ADADG
-515 SSDVDAVGGSI
+515 NILSGNL
-526 WDTNKNIVKTLPKSM
+526 WDTNKNITKTFPKDA
-541 ERRYQHNKDT
+541 ERRFQHNMDT
-551 DWAGYINLSYDTHF
+551 DWAGYINLTYDTHF
-565 ANGVDALWKAGAQY
+565 ANDVEALWKAGAQY
-579 RCKERSNRYYS
+579 RRKERSNRYYS
-590 YIFNPADIS
+590 YIFSPADNA
-599 QQLNG
+599 QDLDG
-604 NGLDQFA
+604 NGLEQFDNV
-611 AIDWVCKTPY
+611 DWVCKTPY
-621 SQASQLNYDSKEHI
+621 SQASQLNYNSKEHI
-635 GGAYAMVTFRSN
+635 GGAYTMVTLKTK
-647 LGELNAGFRA
+647 LGELIAGFRA

-674 QVGEQSYWDYLPSA
+674 QTGEQSYWDYLPSA
-688 SIKWTPTKKMNV
+688 SLKWTPTKKMNI

-721 QGEEYQ
+721 MGEEYQ

-748 FPSATEQVL
+748 FPSKTEQIL

-782 GTDAYYLPDNL
+782 GTDAYYMPDNL

-798 MGFEIDVIK
+798 IGFEIDVIK

-813 LKANYTYTHSEIT
+813 IKANYTYTYSKIT
-826 TSKREYQ
+826 TSKREYK
-833 EGSAEYKTGVTQ
+833 EGSAEYKSGVTQ
-845 TRPLVNQAPHTA
+845 SRPLVNQAPHTA
-857 NLSLLYKDTSHGW
+857 NISLLYKDTENGW
-870 NAQLAASYTGTKL
+870 NAQLASSFTGAKL

-901 LDLSA
+901 IDLSA
-906 EKQFKNGFSVFLKAN
+906 EKQFKNGFSIFFKAN
-921 NLLDAKRERFLKT
+921 NLLDAKRERYLKT
-934 VNKSNLEYEGQK
+934 VNESNLQYADQKSN
-946 SDKTIVGTYQY
+946 KTIIGTYKY

>member
-1 MKRILISAALL
+1 MKRLFMSAALL
-12 AATTSALQAHTLD
+12 AASATAIQAHTLD

-31 KTGEPLIGTVIRVK
+31 KTGEPLIGTVVRVK
-45 ELPNVS
+45 ELPNVG
-51 TTTGLDGTFT
+51 TTTGLDGSFT
-61 LHELPDKGKFTI
+61 LHELPDKGKYTLVVSF
-73 IVTYMSYKTKEMVVD
+73 MAYKTKEIVVD
-88 LAKDYSKGGKDGK
+88 VANDDKVD
-101 DGQFTIAMDEDTK
+101 IPMDEDLK
-114 QLGEVVVTGHREYRS
+114 QLGEVVVTGRREYRS
-129 DRSAVETVKN
+129 DRSAVESVKN

-195 LVNGVKIPSPDDK
+195 LVNGVRIPSPDDK

-251 PSRFQLQAN
+251 PSCFQLQAN
-260 AAIGATD
+260 AAIGTTD
-267 YFWKDGRNY
+267 YFWKDGRDY
-276 LTSNRSDYTHKAP
+276 LTSNRSDYTKKAP

-296 YKAQMGSSKDGSS
+296 YKASMS
-309 QIGDFKA
+309 DFKN
-316 GPTQLKSYSNPAPN
+316 GPMQLKSHSMPAPN
-330 FIGGLSIGNRF
+330 FIGGLSVGNRF

-373 EQAMYISNLHHRY
+373 EQAMYISKLNHRY

-391 LTAGAHAKIDLTLGN
+391 LTTGVHAKVDLTL
-406 QLMPGAHK
+406 PKHK
-414 LEWYNMYVRT
+414 IEWYNMYVRT
-424 NSKGIRYN
+424 NSKGVRYN
-432 NGISTEYIGA
+432 NSIGTEYIGA
-442 DSYTQDDEVRS
+442 NSYTQDDEIRS
-453 TSITQTIFATNL
+453 LSTTQSIFATNL
-465 KGTHHLSKD
+465 KGTHHLTKN
-474 FTIDWSGIFSQAKEE
+474 FTLDWSGIFSQAKEE

-496 TLTNTVSTS
+496 TLSNSVSTE
-505 SADVTASSDG
+505 ADADG
-515 SSDVDAVGGSI
+515 NILSGNL
-526 WDTNKNIVKTLPKSM
+526 WDPNKNITKTFPKDA
-541 ERRYQHNKDT
+541 ERRFQHNMDT
-551 DWAGYINLSYDTHF
+551 DWAGYINLTYDTHF
-565 ANGVDALWKAGAQY
+565 ANDVEALWKAGAQY
-579 RCKERSNRYYS
+579 RRKERCNRYYS
-590 YIFNPADIS
+590 YIFSPADNA
-599 QQLNG
+599 QDLDG
-604 NGLDQFA
+604 NGLEQFDNV
-611 AIDWVCKTPY
+611 DWVCKTPY

-635 GGAYAMVTFRSN
+635 GGAYTMVT
-647 LGELNAGFRA
+647 LKTKIGELIAGFRA

-674 QVGEQSYWDYLPSA
+674 QTGEQSYWDYLPSA
-688 SIKWTPTKKMNV
+688 SLKWTPTKNMNI

-721 QGEEYQ
+721 MGEEYQ

-748 FPSATEQVL
+748 FPSKTEQIL

-782 GTDAYYLPDNL
+782 GTDAYYMPDNL

-813 LKANYTYTHSEIT
+813 IKANYTYTYSKIT
-826 TSKREYQ
+826 TSKREYK
-833 EGSAEYKTGVTQ
+833 EGSAEYKSGVTQ
-845 TRPLVNQAPHTA
+845 SRPLVNQAPHTA
-857 NLSLLYKDTSHGW
+857 NISLLYKDTENGW
-870 NAQLAASYTGTKL
+870 NAQLASSFTGAKL

-906 EKQFKNGFSVFLKAN
+906 EKQFKNGFSIFFKAN
-921 NLLDAKRERFLKT
+921 NLLDAKRERYLKT
-934 VNKSNLEYEGQK
+934 VNESNLQYADQKSN
-946 SDKTIVGTYQY
+946 KTIIGTYKY

>member
-1 MKRILISAALL
+1 MKRLFMSAALL
-12 AATTSALQAHTLD
+12 AASATAIQAHTLD

-31 KTGEPLIGTVIRVK
+31 KTGEPLIGTVVRVK
-45 ELPNVS
+45 ELPNVG
-51 TTTGLDGTFT
+51 TTTGLDGSFT
-61 LHELPDKGKFTI
+61 LHELPDKGKYTLV
-73 IVTYMSYKTKEMVVD
+73 VTFMAYKTKEIVVD
-88 LAKDYSKGGKDGK
+88 VANDDKVD
-101 DGQFTIAMDEDTK
+101 IPMDEDLK
-114 QLGEVVVTGHREYRS
+114 QLGEVVVTGRREYRS

-213 LNIFPSDLMDRLVV
+213 LNIFPSDLMERLVV

-251 PSRFQLQAN
+251 PSCFQLQAN
-260 AAIGATD
+260 AAIGTTD
-267 YFWKDGRNY
+267 YFWKDGRDY
-276 LTSNRSDYTHKAP
+276 LTSNRSDYTKKAP

-296 YKAQMGSSKDGSS
+296 YKASMS
-309 QIGDFKA
+309 DFKN
-316 GPTQLKSYSNPAPN
+316 GPVQLKSHSMPAPN
-330 FIGGLSIGNRF
+330 FIGGLSVGNRF
-341 WNDRLGVMLAGS
+341 WNDRLGVILAGS

-373 EQAMYISNLHHRY
+373 EQAMYISKLNHRY

-391 LTAGAHAKIDLTLGN
+391 LTTGAHAKIDLTL
-406 QLMPGAHK
+406 PGHK
-414 LEWYNMYVRT
+414 IEWYNMYVRT
-424 NSKGIRYN
+424 NSKGVRYN
-432 NGISTEYIGA
+432 NSIGTEYIGA
-442 DSYTQDDEVRS
+442 NSYTQDDEIRS
-453 TSITQTIFATNL
+453 LSTTQSIFATNL
-465 KGTHHLSKD
+465 KGTHHLTKN
-474 FTIDWSGIFSQAKEE
+474 FTLDWSGIFSQAKEE

-496 TLTNTVSTS
+496 TLSNSVSTE
-505 SADVTASSDG
+505 ADADG
-515 SSDVDAVGGSI
+515 NILSGNL
-526 WDTNKNIVKTLPKSM
+526 WDTNKNITKTFPKDA
-541 ERRYQHNKDT
+541 ERRFQHNMDT
-551 DWAGYINLSYDTHF
+551 DWAGYINLTYDTHF
-565 ANGVDALWKAGAQY
+565 ANDVEALWKAGAQY
-579 RCKERSNRYYS
+579 RRKERCNRYYS
-590 YIFNPADIS
+590 YIFSPADNA
-599 QQLNG
+599 QDLDG
-604 NGLDQFA
+604 NGLEQFDNV
-611 AIDWVCKTPY
+611 DWVCKTPY

-635 GGAYAMVTFRSN
+635 GGAYAMVTLKTK
-647 LGELNAGFRA
+647 LGELIAGFRA

-674 QVGEQSYWDYLPSA
+674 QIGEQSYWDYLPSA
-688 SIKWTPTKKMNV
+688 SLKWTPTKNMNI

-721 QGEEYQ
+721 MGEEYQ

-748 FPSATEQVL
+748 FPSKTEQIL

-782 GTDAYYLPDNL
+782 GTDAYYMPDNL

-813 LKANYTYTHSEIT
+813 IKANYTYTYSKIT
-826 TSKREYQ
+826 TSKREYK
-833 EGSAEYKTGVTQ
+833 EGSAEYKSGVTQ
-845 TRPLVNQAPHTA
+845 SRPLVNQAPHTA
-857 NLSLLYKDTSHGW
+857 NISLLYKDTENGW
-870 NAQLAASYTGTKL
+870 NAQLASSFTGAKL

-906 EKQFKNGFSVFLKAN
+906 EKQFKNGFSIFFKAN
-921 NLLDAKRERFLKT
+921 NLLDAKRERYLKT
-934 VNKSNLEYEGQK
+934 VNESNLEYEGQK

>member
-1 MKRILISAALL
+1 MKRFLLSAALL
-12 AATTSALQAHTLD
+12 AAATSAIQAHTLD
-25 GIVKDN
+25 GVVKDN

-73 IVTYMSYKTKEMVVD
+73 IVFYMSYKTKEMVIDVAKKNKVD
-88 LAKDYSKGGKDGK
+88 
-101 DGQFTIAMDEDTK
+101 IPMDEDLK

-129 DRSAVETVKN
+129 DRSAIESVKN

-251 PSRFQLQAN
+251 PSRFQIQAN
-260 AAIGATD
+260 AAIGASD
-267 YFWKDGRNY
+267 YFWKDGRDY
-276 LTSNRSDYTHKAP
+276 LTSNRSDYTKKSP
-289 YEAFGSE
+289 YEAFGKD
-296 YKAQMGSSKDGSS
+296 YKAQMS
-309 QIGDFKA
+309 DFKN
-316 GPTQLKSYSNPAPN
+316 GPVQLKSHSMPAPN

-341 WNDRLGVMLAGS
+341 WNDRMGVMLAGS
-353 IQNTFRGTERTY
+353 VQNVFRGTERTY

-373 EQAMYISNLHHRY
+373 EQAMYISNLQHRY

-391 LTAGAHAKIDLTLGN
+391 LTAGAHAKIDLTL
-406 QLMPGAHK
+406 PRHK

-432 NGISTEYIGA
+432 NSVNTEYIGA

-453 TSITQTIFATNL
+453 LSTTQSIFATNL
-465 KGTHHLSKD
+465 KGTHHLTKD
-474 FTIDWSGIFSQAKEE
+474 FTLDWSGVFSQAKEE

-496 TLTNTVSTS
+496 TLTNTVSRK
-505 SADVTASSDG
+505 AENG
-515 SSDVDAVGGSI
+515 GDAVSGSLLEGDI
-526 WDTNKNIVKTLPKSM
+526 WEGDKNITKTLPKSA
-541 ERRYQHNKDT
+541 ERRFQHNRDT
-551 DWAGYINLSYDTHF
+551 DWAGYINLSYDTRF
-565 ANGVDALWKAGAQY
+565 ANDVEALWKAGAQY
-579 RCKERSNRYYS
+579 RRKERSNRYYS

-599 QQLNG
+599 QRLDG
-604 NGLDQFA
+604 NGIDQYA
-611 AIDWVCKTPY
+611 NIDWVCKTPY

-635 GGAYAMVTFRSN
+635 GGAYAMVTLKSEV
-647 LGELNAGFRA
+647 GELNAGFRA

-688 SIKWTPTKKMNV
+688 SIKWTPTRKMNV

-721 QGEEYQ
+721 MGEEYQ

-748 FPSATEQVL
+748 FPSKTEQIL

-782 GTDAYYLPDNL
+782 GTDAYYMPDNL
-793 GNAKN
+793 GNARN

-813 LKANYTYTHSEIT
+813 VKANYTYTHSEIT

-857 NLSLLYKDTSHGW
+857 NISLLYKDTEHGW
-870 NAQLAASYTGTKL
+870 NAQLASSFTGTKL

-906 EKQFKNGFSVFLKAN
+906 EKQFKNGISIFFKAN
-921 NLLDAKRERFLKT
+921 NLLDAKRERYLKT